1 MKSMRSNLA
10 KYVCLCLSVLLL
22 LACLPL
28 QALAAEGKVVR
39 VGWYDEG
46 GYNITGPNGERSGY
60 GYEYQQTVAAYTG
73 WRYEYV
79 KGTSMEL
86 LEKLQRGE
94 IDMLNCISYTPE
106 RAQHVLF
113 SSMPMGREKYY
124 LYADIDKTGIS
135 PSNLRSLEGKGVS
148 MMASSMV
155 ETAFSDW
162 EKQQGLHTRHMLA
175 GSMEERRRL
184 VAQGAAEAV
193 VATEFAPLRQ
203 EGLSAVM
210 PVGGSDIYF
219 AISKSRPDLKA
230 ELDEAMRRIRQDKPF
245 YAEYLYKTYMP
256 TPAVPVL
263 SKDEQ
268 AWLAQHG
275 KIRIGC
281 LKGERAF
288 FSYEEDGSYKGVI
301 ADYILYASSCFAEQR
316 LDFAVQG
323 FDTQGEMI
331 QALKDGKIDMIFHFN
346 ENYYFAEQNG
356 FVLSNRIMSL
366 AIPIVTAQKQ
376 FNENAANIL
385 AVDKNNYLVKAY
397 AAHNYPQ
404 WKIVEYASRE
414 EVEQAVRKGQADCFF
429 AKYNTLTDY
438 ADDKLLHALF
448 LSKPGKVAFA
458 VQRGDIA
465 LLSVLNKTLRAMPPN
480 TMSGNLSM
488 YDKPLR
494 DITLKDFI
502 KQNML
507 LLVAVLVLIIG
518 IVLTLLYK
526 ERKAARETASL
537 NARLQESQQQLKQA
551 LEQAESASEAKTNF
565 LSNMSHDIRTPMN
578 ALLGYTK
585 MLKPKIKDEE
595 LLGYVDKMEKSGN
608 LLLSIINHVLDMA
621 RIESGRMEVN
631 EVYTRV
637 GIDIE
642 ELISVFSV
650 EAKKKNIRLLTSV
663 QVEHGHIMADIT
675 KIREIFSN
683 LISNAIKYTPEGGT
697 VEFNTREL
705 PCSRPG
711 YMRIQSE
718 IADNGMGMSKEYL
731 PTLFDAFSRERNT
744 TVGKISGTGLGMPIV
759 KNLVEMQGGTI
770 EVESELGKGSRF
782 IVTLEHPIA
791 DEALYKQQE
800 QEAKSAQSAELLK
813 GKRILL
819 AEDNDLNAEIA
830 LFILQ
835 NMGLEVERVEDGAQC
850 VSTLEQQPAGTYDL
864 IFMDVQMPKM
874 DGYTATQAIRALD
887 DKEKAAIPIVAMTA
901 NAFAEDRE
909 RALAAGMNGHIA
921 KPIDVK
927 KLEQVLVKLLGE
939 TAQS

>member
-1 MKSMRSNLA
+1 MMRMRRFLA
-10 KYVCLCLSVLLL
+10 GYVCFFLSVFLLL
-22 LACLPL
+22 VCLPL
-28 QALAAEGKVVR
+28 QALATESKVVR
-39 VGWYDEG
+39 VGWYDG
-46 GYNITGPNGERSGY
+46 GYNITGPSGERSGY
-60 GYEYQQTVAAYTG
+60 GYDFQQTVAAYTG

-79 KGTSMEL
+79 KGSSVEL

-106 RAQHVLF
+106 RAQHMLF
-113 SSMPMGREKYY
+113 SSVPMGREKYY
-124 LYADIDKTGIS
+124 LYADIGKTGLS
-135 PSNLRSLEGKGVS
+135 PSKLYLLEGKGVS
-148 MMASSMV
+148 MIASSMM

-162 EKQQGLHTRHMLA
+162 EKQQGLHTQHMLA
-175 GSMEERRRL
+175 GSMEERIRL

-219 AISKSRPDLKA
+219 AISKSRPDIKA
-230 ELDEAMRRIRQDKPF
+230 ELDEAMRRIEQDKPF
-245 YAEYLYKTYMP
+245 YAESLYKHYMP
-256 TPAVPVL
+256 TTAVPVL
-263 SKDEQ
+263 STDEQ

-275 KIRIGC
+275 KIRIGV
-281 LKGERAF
+281 LQGDSGF
-288 FSYEEDGSYKGVI
+288 FSYEEDGSHKGVI
-301 ADYILYASSCFAEQR
+301 ADYILYASSCFEEQR

-331 QALKDGKIDMIFHFN
+331 QALQDGKIDMIFHFS
-346 ENYYFAEQNG
+346 ENHYLAEQNG
-356 FVLSNRIMSL
+356 FVLSNRIMSIT
-366 AIPIVTAQKQ
+366 IPVITAQKQ

-385 AVDKNNYLVKAY
+385 AVAKNNYLAKAY

-404 WKIVEYASRE
+404 WKLVEYTSRADA
-414 EVEQAVRKGQADCFF
+414 EQAVRSGQADCFF
-429 AKYNTLTDY
+429 AKYSTLTDY
-438 ADDKLLHALF
+438 ADDKLLHAVF
-448 LSKPGKVAFA
+448 LSKPGDVAFA
-458 VQRGDIA
+458 VNRGDTV
-465 LLSVLNKTLRAMPPN
+465 LLSVLNKTLRAMPGN
-480 TMSGNLSM
+480 AMAGNLSM
-488 YDKPLR
+488 YDKPVQKV
-494 DITLKDFI
+494 TLKDFI

-507 LLVAVLVLIIG
+507 TLIAFLVLIIG
-518 IVLTLLYK
+518 LMLTLLHK
-526 ERKAARETASL
+526 ERKAAQETACL
-537 NARLQESQQQLKQA
+537 NARLKESQEQLKQA

-578 ALLGYTK
+578 ALLGYTM
-585 MLKPKIKDEE
+585 MLKPKIKDEQ
-595 LLGYVDKMEKSGN
+595 LLGYVEKMERSGK

-642 ELISVFSV
+642 EVISVFSL

-663 QVEHGHIMADIT
+663 QVEHGHIMADLT

-683 LISNAIKYTPEGGT
+683 LLSNAIKYTPEGGT
-697 VEFNTREL
+697 VELNVREL

-711 YMRIQSE
+711 YMRIQTE
-718 IADNGMGMSKEYL
+718 IADNGIGMSKEYL
-731 PTLFDAFSRERNT
+731 PTLFDAFTRERNT
-744 TVGKISGTGLGMPIV
+744 TVGKISGTGLGMAIV
-759 KNLVEMQGGTI
+759 KKLVDMQGGTI
-770 EVESELGKGSRF
+770 EVQSELGKGSRF

-791 DEALYKQQE
+791 DEALYKPQE
-800 QEAKSAQSAELLK
+800 QEAKSAQGAELLK

-819 AEDNDLNAEIA
+819 AEDNYLNAEIA

-850 VSTLEQQPAGTYDL
+850 VSRLEQQPAGTYDL

-874 DGYTATQAIRALD
+874 DGYEATQAIRALD

-939 TAQS
+939 TKEK

>member
-10 KYVCLCLSVLLL
+10 KYVCFFLSVFLLL
-22 LACLPL
+22 VCLPL
-28 QALAAEGKVVR
+28 QALATEGKVVR

-79 KGTSMEL
+79 KGNSMEL

-94 IDMLNCISYTPE
+94 LDMLNCISYTPE

-124 LYADIDKTGIS
+124 LYADIDNTGIS

-193 VATEFAPLRQ
+193 VATELLPMKQ
-203 EGLSAVM
+203 EGLSAVT

-219 AISKSRPDLKA
+219 AINKNRPDLKA
-230 ELDEAMRRIRQDKPF
+230 ELDEAMRRMQQDRPF
-245 YAEYLYKTYMP
+245 YPEELYKQYM
-256 TPAVPVL
+256 TVAAVPVL
-263 SKDEQ
+263 STDEQ

-275 KIRIGC
+275 KIRIGFVN
-281 LKGERAF
+281 GERGF
-288 FSYEEDGSYKGVI
+288 FSYEEEGTSTGVI
-301 ADYILYASSCFAEQR
+301 ADYIRYASGCFEKR
-316 LDFAVQG
+316 KLDFSVQG
-323 FDTQGEMI
+323 FATQEEMM
-331 QALKDGKIDMIFHFN
+331 QALKDGKIDMIFHFYN
-346 ENYYFAEQNG
+346 NPYFAEEHG
-356 FVLSNRIMSL
+356 FMLSNKVMS
-366 AIPIVTAQKQ
+366 ISMPVITSRKN
-376 FNENAANIL
+376 FNEANANVVAL
-385 AVDKNNYLVKAY
+385 CRDNNFAKAY
-397 AAHNYPQ
+397 VSYHYPH
-404 WKIVEYASRE
+404 WKIKEYATRE
-414 EVEQAVRKGQADCFF
+414 EVEQALRKGEADCFF
-429 AKYNTLTDY
+429 AKYSMLTDY
-438 ADDKLLHALF
+438 ADDKLLHAVF
-448 LSKPGKVAFA
+448 LSKPGNVAFA
-458 VQRGDIA
+458 VNRNDTV
-465 LLSVLNKTLRAMPPN
+465 LLSVLNKTLRAMPASV
-480 TMSGNLSM
+480 MSGNLSL
-488 YDKPLR
+488 YDKPVQEV
-494 DITLKDFI
+494 TLKDFI

-507 LLVAVLVLIIG
+507 TLIAFLVLIIG
-518 IVLTLLYK
+518 LMLTLLYK
-526 ERKAARETASL
+526 ERKSAQEALALT
-537 NARLQESQQQLKQA
+537 ARLRESQERLKQA

-631 EVYTRV
+631 EVYSRV

-663 QVEHGHIMADIT
+663 QVEHGHIMTDIT

-683 LISNAIKYTPEGGT
+683 LLSNAIKYTPEGGT
-697 VEFNTREL
+697 VELNTREL

-711 YMRIQSE
+711 YMRIQTE
-718 IADNGMGMSKEYL
+718 VADNGMGMSKEYL

-744 TVGKISGTGLGMPIV
+744 TFGKISGTGLGMAIV
-759 KNLVEMQGGTI
+759 KKLVEMQGGTI
-770 EVESELGKGSRF
+770 EVESDLGKGSRF
-782 IVTLEHPIA
+782 IVTFEHPIA
-791 DEALYKQQE
+791 DEAHYKQQE
-800 QEAKSAQSAELLK
+800 QKDTSAQGAELIK

-830 LFILQ
+830 LFILR

-874 DGYTATQAIRALD
+874 DGYTATQNIRALD
-887 DKEKAAIPIVAMTA
+887 EKEKAAIPIVAMTA

>member
-39 VGWYDEG
+39 VGWYEG
-46 GYNITGPNGERSGY
+46 GYNITGPDGERSGY
-60 GYEYQQTVAAYTG
+60 GYDFQQTVAAYTG

-79 KGTSMEL
+79 KGSSMEL

-94 IDMLNCISYTPE
+94 LDMLNCISYTPE

-124 LYADIDKTGIS
+124 LYADIDKTGLS
-135 PSNLRSLEGKGVS
+135 PSKLYLLEGKSVS
-148 MMASSMV
+148 MMANSMM
-155 ETAFSDW
+155 ETAFSNW
-162 EKQQGLHTRHMLA
+162 EKQQGLHTKHVFA
-175 GSMEERRRL
+175 SSIEERMRL

-193 VATEFAPLRQ
+193 VATELLPMKQ
-203 EGLSAVM
+203 EGLSAVT

-219 AISKSRPDLKA
+219 AINKNRPDLKA
-230 ELDEAMRRIRQDKPF
+230 ELDEAMRRIEQDKPF
-245 YAEYLYKTYMP
+245 YAEKLYKQYM
-256 TPAVPVL
+256 TTAVVPVL

-275 KIRIGC
+275 KIRIGV
-281 LKGERAF
+281 LKGDSGF
-288 FSYEEDGSYKGVI
+288 FSYEEDGSHKGAI
-301 ADYILYASSCFAEQR
+301 ADYIRYASSCFEKQR

-323 FDTQGEMI
+323 FDTQPEML

-346 ENYYFAEQNG
+346 ENHYLAEQNG
-356 FVLSNRIMSL
+356 FVLSNRIMSIT
-366 AIPIVTAQKQ
+366 IPVITTHKQ

-385 AVDKNNYLVKAY
+385 AVYNDNYLAKAY

-404 WKIVEYASRE
+404 WKIVEYATRAE
-414 EVEQAVRKGQADCFF
+414 AEQALRKGQADCFF
-429 AKYNTLTDY
+429 AKYSVLTDY
-438 ADDKLLHALF
+438 ADDKLLHGVF
-448 LSKPGKVAFA
+448 LSKPGNVAFA
-458 VQRGDIA
+458 VNRSGTV
-465 LLSVLNKTLRAMPPN
+465 LLSVLNKTLRAMPVSV
-480 TMSGNLSM
+480 MAGNLSM
-488 YDKPLR
+488 YDKPVHKV
-494 DITLKDFI
+494 TLKDFI

-507 LLVAVLVLIIG
+507 TLIAFLVLIIG
-518 IVLTLLYK
+518 LMLTLLHK
-526 ERKAARETASL
+526 ERKSAREAVALTEKL
-537 NARLQESQQQLKQA
+537 KESQEQLKQA

-631 EVYTRV
+631 EVYSRV
-637 GIDIE
+637 GVDIE

-650 EAKKKNIRLLTSV
+650 EAKKKHIRLLTSE

-711 YMRIQSE
+711 YMRIQTE

-744 TVGKISGTGLGMPIV
+744 TVGKISGTGLGMAIV
-759 KNLVEMQGGTI
+759 KKLVDMQGGTI

-782 IVTLEHPIA
+782 IVTFEHPIA
-791 DEALYKQQE
+791 DEALYKQEE
-800 QEAKSAQSAELLK
+800 QKDTSAQGAELIK

-830 LFILQ
+830 LFILR

-874 DGYTATQAIRALD
+874 DGYTATQNIRALD

-939 TAQS
+939 TKEK

>member
-1 MKSMRSNLA
+1 MKSMRSNFA
-10 KYVCLCLSVLLL
+10 KYVCLCLSVFLLL
-22 LACLPL
+22 VCLPL

-39 VGWYDEG
+39 VGWYEG
-46 GYNITGPNGERSGY
+46 GYNITGPSGERSGY
-60 GYEYQQTVAAYTG
+60 GYDFQQTVAAYTG

-79 KGTSMEL
+79 KGSSVEL

-94 IDMLNCISYTPE
+94 LDMLNCISYTPE
-106 RAQHVLF
+106 RAQHMLF
-113 SSMPMGREKYY
+113 SSVPMGREKYY
-124 LYADIDKTGIS
+124 LYADIDKTGLS
-135 PSNLRSLEGKGVS
+135 PSKLYLLEGKGVS
-148 MMASSMV
+148 MIASSMM
-155 ETAFSDW
+155 ETAFSNW
-162 EKQQGLHTRHMLA
+162 EKQQGLHTQHMLA

-203 EGLSAVM
+203 EGMSAVM

-219 AISKSRPDLKA
+219 VISKSRPDLKA
-230 ELDEAMRRIRQDKPF
+230 ELDEAMRRIEQDKPF
-245 YAEYLYKTYMP
+245 FAEYLYKSYMP
-256 TPAVPVL
+256 TTAVPVL
-263 SKDEQ
+263 SKDER

-288 FSYEEDGSYKGVI
+288 FSYEEDGSHKGVI
-301 ADYILYASSCFAEQR
+301 ADYILYASSCFAERR

-366 AIPIVTAQKQ
+366 TIPIVTAQKQ

-385 AVDKNNYLVKAY
+385 AVAKDNYLVKAY

-404 WKIVEYASRE
+404 WKLVEYASRE
-414 EVEQAVRKGQADCFF
+414 EVEQAVRQGQADCFF
-429 AKYNTLTDY
+429 VKYNTLTDY

-448 LSKPGKVAFA
+448 LGKPGNVAFA
-458 VQRGDIA
+458 VRRGDIA

-518 IVLTLLYK
+518 IVLRLLYK
-526 ERKAARETASL
+526 ERKAVRETASL
-537 NARLQESQQQLKQA
+537 NARLLESQQQLKQA
-551 LEQAESASEAKTNF
+551 LEQAESSSEAKTNF

-578 ALLGYTK
+578 ALMGYTM
-585 MLKPKIKDEE
+585 MLKPRIKDEQ
-595 LLGYVDKMEKSGN
+595 LLGYVEKMESSGK

-631 EVYTRV
+631 DVYTRV

-642 ELISVFSV
+642 ELISVFSL

-663 QVEHGHIMADIT
+663 QVEHGHIMADLT
-675 KIREIFSN
+675 KIKEIFSN
-683 LISNAIKYTPEGGT
+683 LLSNAIKYTPEGGT
-697 VEFNTREL
+697 VQLNVREL

-711 YMRIQSE
+711 YACIQAE
-718 IADNGMGMSKEYL
+718 VADNGMGMSKEYL
-731 PTLFDAFSRERNT
+731 PTLFDAFTRERNT
-744 TVGKISGTGLGMPIV
+744 TVGKIGGTGLGMAIV
-759 KNLVEMQGGTI
+759 KKLVEMQGGTI
-770 EVESELGKGSRF
+770 EVESEPGKGSRF

-791 DEALYKQQE
+791 DEAHYKQEE
-800 QEAKSAQSAELLK
+800 QQAKSAQGAELLK

-850 VSTLEQQPAGTYDL
+850 VSRLEQQPSGTYDMIL
-864 IFMDVQMPKM
+864 MDVQMPKM
-874 DGYTATQAIRALD
+874 DGYEATQAIRALD

-927 KLEQVLVKLLGE
+927 KLERFLLQLLG
-939 TAQS
+939 

>member
-1 MKSMRSNLA
+1 MKSMRSNFA
-10 KYVCLCLSVLLL
+10 KYTCLCLSVLLL
-22 LACLPL
+22 LVCLPL
-28 QALAAEGKVVR
+28 QALSAEGKVVR
-39 VGWYDEG
+39 VGWYEG
-46 GYNITGPNGERSGY
+46 GYNLTGPNGERSGY
-60 GYEYQQTVAAYTG
+60 GYEFQQTVASYTG

-79 KGTSMEL
+79 KGSSMEL

-94 IDMLNCISYTPE
+94 IDMLNCISYSPE

-124 LYADIDKTGIS
+124 LYANIEKTGLS
-135 PSNLRSLEGKGVS
+135 LSKLYLLEGKRVGMIAGS
-148 MMASSMV
+148 MM
-155 ETAFSDW
+155 ETAFSNW
-162 EKQQGLHTRHMLA
+162 EKQQGLHTKHIYV
-175 GSMEERRRL
+175 GTVEERKSL
-184 VAQGAAEAV
+184 LAQGATDVV
-193 VATEFAPLRQ
+193 VATEVAALGK
-203 EGLSAVM
+203 EGLSAVT
-210 PVGGSDIYF
+210 PVGSSDIYF
-219 AISKSRPDLKA
+219 AINKNRPDLKA
-230 ELDEAMRRIRQDKPF
+230 ELDEAMRRIEQDKPF
-245 YAEYLYKTYMP
+245 YAESLYKHYM
-256 TPAVPVL
+256 TTTAVPVL
-263 SKDEQ
+263 STAEQ

-275 KIRIGC
+275 KIRIGV
-281 LKGERAF
+281 LQGDSGF
-288 FSYEEDGSYKGVI
+288 FSYEEDGSHKGVI
-301 ADYILYASSCFAEQR
+301 ADYILYASDCFAERR

-323 FDTQGEMI
+323 FDTQAEMI

-346 ENYYFAEQNG
+346 ENHYLAEQNG
-356 FVLSNRIMSL
+356 FVLSRRIMSII
-366 AIPIVTAQKQ
+366 IPVITAQKQ

-385 AVDKNNYLVKAY
+385 AVAENNYLAKAY
-397 AAHNYPQ
+397 AALNYPH
-404 WKIVEYASRE
+404 WKIVEYASRA
-414 EVEQAVRKGQADCFF
+414 EVEQAVRKGRADCFF

-438 ADDKLLHALF
+438 ADDKLLHAVF

-458 VQRGDIA
+458 VNRNDTV
-465 LLSVLNKTLRAMPPN
+465 LLSVLNKTLRAMPASV
-480 TMSGNLSM
+480 MSGNLSM
-488 YDKPLR
+488 YDKPLHN
-494 DITLKDFI
+494 ITLKAFI

-507 LLVAVLVLIIG
+507 TLLAFLVLIIG
-518 IVLTLLYK
+518 LMLTLLHK
-526 ERKAARETASL
+526 ERKSAQEAVALT
-537 NARLQESQQQLKQA
+537 ARLRESQEQLKQA
-551 LEQAESASEAKTNF
+551 LEQAESASVAKTNF

-578 ALLGYTK
+578 ALMGYTM

-595 LLGYVDKMEKSGN
+595 LLGYVAKMEQSGN

-650 EAKKKNIRLLTSV
+650 EAKKKHIRLLTSV

-683 LISNAIKYTPEGGT
+683 LLSNAIKYTPEGGT
-697 VEFNTREL
+697 VEFNVREL

-711 YMRIQSE
+711 YACLQAE
-718 IADNGMGMSKEYL
+718 VADNGMGMSKEYL
-731 PTLFDAFSRERNT
+731 PTLFDAFTRERNT
-744 TVGKISGTGLGMPIV
+744 TVGKIGGTGLGMAIV
-759 KNLVEMQGGTI
+759 KKLVEMQGGTI

-782 IVTLEHPIA
+782 IVTLEHPLA
-791 DEALYKQQE
+791 DEAYYKQQE
-800 QEAKSAQSAELLK
+800 QKDTSAQGAELLK

-830 LFILQ
+830 LFILR

-874 DGYTATQAIRALD
+874 DGYTATQNIRALD

>member
-1 MKSMRSNLA
+1 MMRMRKFLA
-10 KYVCLCLSVLLL
+10 GYACCFLSVFLLL
-22 LACLPL
+22 VCLPL
-28 QALAAEGKVVR
+28 QAVAAESKVVR
-39 VGWYDEG
+39 VGWYDG
-46 GYNITGPNGERSGY
+46 GYNITGPSGERSGY
-60 GYEYQQTVAAYTG
+60 GYDFQQTVAAYTG

-79 KGTSMEL
+79 KGSSVEL

-106 RAQHVLF
+106 RAQHMLF
-113 SSMPMGREKYY
+113 SSVPMGREKYY
-124 LYADIDKTGIS
+124 LYADIGKTGLS
-135 PSNLRSLEGKGVS
+135 PSKLYLLEGKGVS
-148 MMASSMV
+148 MIASSMM

-162 EKQQGLHTRHMLA
+162 EKQQGLHTQHMLA
-175 GSMEERRRL
+175 GSMEERIRL

-230 ELDEAMRRIRQDKPF
+230 ELDEAMRRIEQDKPF
-245 YAEYLYKTYMP
+245 YAESLYKHYMP
-256 TPAVPVL
+256 TTAVPVL

-281 LKGERAF
+281 MKGDRGF
-288 FSYEEDGSYKGVI
+288 FSYEEDGSHNGVI
-301 ADYILYASSCFAEQR
+301 ADYILYASGCFEEQR

-331 QALKDGKIDMIFHFN
+331 RALQDGKIDMIFHFS
-346 ENYYFAEQNG
+346 ENHYLAEQNG
-356 FVLSNRIMSL
+356 FVLSNRIMSIT
-366 AIPIVTAQKQ
+366 IPVITAQKQ

-385 AVDKNNYLVKAY
+385 AVAKNNYLAKAY

-404 WKIVEYASRE
+404 WKLVEYASRADA
-414 EVEQAVRKGQADCFF
+414 EQAVRSGQADCFF
-429 AKYNTLTDY
+429 AKYSTLTDY
-438 ADDKLLHALF
+438 ADDKLLHAVF
-448 LSKPGKVAFA
+448 LSKPGDVAFA
-458 VQRGDIA
+458 VNRGDTV
-465 LLSVLNKTLRAMPPN
+465 LLSVLNKTLRAMP
-480 TMSGNLSM
+480 GNAMAGNMSM
-488 YDKPLR
+488 YDKPLQ
-494 DITLKDFI
+494 DIMLKDFI
-502 KQNML
+502 KQHML

-518 IVLTLLYK
+518 IMLRLLYK

-537 NARLQESQQQLKQA
+537 NERLQESQKQLKEA
-551 LEQAESASEAKTNF
+551 LERAESASEAKTNF

-578 ALLGYTK
+578 ALLGYTM
-585 MLKPKIKDEE
+585 MLKPKIKDEQ
-595 LLGYVDKMEKSGN
+595 LLGYVEKMERSGK

-621 RIESGRMEVN
+621 RIESGRMEVT

-642 ELISVFSV
+642 ELISVFSL

-683 LISNAIKYTPEGGT
+683 LLSNAIKYTPEGGT
-697 VEFNTREL
+697 VQLKVREL

-711 YMRIQSE
+711 YACIQAE
-718 IADNGMGMSKEYL
+718 IADNGIGMSKEYL
-731 PTLFDAFSRERNT
+731 PKLFEAFTRERNT
-744 TVGKISGTGLGMPIV
+744 TVAKISGTGLGMPIV

-770 EVESELGKGSRF
+770 EVESEPGKGSRF

-791 DEALYKQQE
+791 DEALYKPQE
-800 QEAKSAQSAELLK
+800 QEAKSAQGAELLK

-850 VSTLEQQPAGTYDL
+850 VSRLEQQPAGTYDL

-874 DGYTATQAIRALD
+874 DGYEATQAIRALD

-927 KLEQVLVKLLGE
+927 KLERVLLQLLG
-939 TAQS
+939 

>member
-1 MKSMRSNLA
+1 MKSMRSNFA
-10 KYVCLCLSVLLL
+10 KYACFFLSVFLLVV
-22 LACLPL
+22 CLPL

-39 VGWYDEG
+39 VGWYEG
-46 GYNITGPNGERSGY
+46 GYNITGPSGERSGY
-60 GYEYQQTVAAYTG
+60 GYDFQQTVAAYTG

-79 KGTSMEL
+79 KGSSVEL
-86 LEKLQRGE
+86 LEKLKRGE

-106 RAQHVLF
+106 RAQHMLF
-113 SSMPMGREKYY
+113 SSVPMGREKYY
-124 LYADIDKTGIS
+124 LYADIEKTGIS
-135 PSNLRSLEGKGVS
+135 PSKLYLLEGKGVS
-148 MMASSMV
+148 MIASSMM
-155 ETAFSDW
+155 ETAFSNW
-162 EKQQGLHTRHMLA
+162 EKQQGLHTQHLLA
-175 GSMEERRRL
+175 SSMKERIRL

-193 VATEFAPLRQ
+193 VATELLPMKQ
-203 EGLSAVM
+203 EGLSAVT

-219 AISKSRPDLKA
+219 AINKNRPDLKA
-230 ELDEAMRRIRQDKPF
+230 ELDEAMRRIEQDKPF
-245 YAEYLYKTYMP
+245 YAEKLYKQYM
-256 TPAVPVL
+256 TTAVVPVL
-263 SKDEQ
+263 STAEQ

-275 KIRIGC
+275 KIRIGV
-281 LKGERAF
+281 LKGDNGF
-288 FSYEEDGSYKGVI
+288 FSYEEDGSHKGVI
-301 ADYILYASSCFAEQR
+301 ADYIRYASSCFEEQR

-323 FDTQGEMI
+323 FDTQPEMI

-346 ENYYFAEQNG
+346 ENHYLAEQNG
-356 FVLSNRIMSL
+356 FVLSRRIMSII
-366 AIPIVTAQKQ
+366 IPVITAQKH
-376 FNENAANIL
+376 FNENAANVI
-385 AVDKNNYLVKAY
+385 AVAENNYLAKAY
-397 AAHNYPQ
+397 TAYNYPH
-404 WKIVEYASRE
+404 WKIVEYPSRAE
-414 EVEQAVRKGQADCFF
+414 AEQAVRKGRADCFF
-429 AKYNTLTDY
+429 AKYSVLTDY
-438 ADDKLLHALF
+438 ADDKLLHGVF
-448 LSKPGKVAFA
+448 LSKPGNVVFA
-458 VQRGDIA
+458 VNRNDTV
-465 LLSVLNKTLRAMPPN
+465 LLSVLNKTLRALPANAM
-480 TMSGNLSM
+480 TGNLSL
-488 YDKPLR
+488 YDKPVHKV
-494 DITLKDFI
+494 TLKDFI

-507 LLVAVLVLIIG
+507 TLIAFLVLIIG
-518 IVLTLLYK
+518 LMLTLLHK
-526 ERKAARETASL
+526 ERKAAREAVALT
-537 NARLQESQQQLKQA
+537 ARLKESQEQLKQA

-578 ALLGYTK
+578 ALMGYTM

-595 LLGYVDKMEKSGN
+595 LLGYVERMEQSGN

-744 TVGKISGTGLGMPIV
+744 TVGKISGTGLGMAIV
-759 KNLVEMQGGTI
+759 KKLVEMQGGTI

-782 IVTLEHPIA
+782 IVTFEHPIA
-791 DEALYKQQE
+791 DEAYYKQEE
-800 QEAKSAQSAELLK
+800 QEAKSAQGAELIK

-830 LFILQ
+830 LFILR

-874 DGYTATQAIRALD
+874 DGYTAAQNIRALD

-939 TAQS
+939 TKEK

>member
-39 VGWYDEG
+39 VGWYEG
-46 GYNITGPNGERSGY
+46 GYNITGPSGERSGY
-60 GYEYQQTVAAYTG
+60 GYDFQQTVAAYTG

-79 KGTSMEL
+79 KGSSMEL

-94 IDMLNCISYTPE
+94 LDMLNCISYTPE
-106 RAQHVLF
+106 RAQHMLF
-113 SSMPMGREKYY
+113 SAMPMGREKYY
-124 LYADIDKTGIS
+124 LYADMNKTGLS
-135 PSNLRSLEGKGVS
+135 PSKLYLLEGKGVG
-148 MMASSMV
+148 MMASSMM
-155 ETAFSDW
+155 ETAFSNW
-162 EKQQGLHTRHMLA
+162 EKQQGLHTRHMLG
-175 GSMEERRRL
+175 GSMEERKRL

-193 VATEFAPLRQ
+193 VATELLPMKQ
-203 EGLSAVM
+203 EGLSAVT

-219 AISKSRPDLKA
+219 AINKNRPDLKA
-230 ELDEAMRRIRQDKPF
+230 ELDEAMRRIEQDKPF
-245 YAEYLYKTYMP
+245 YAESLYKHYLT
-256 TPAVPVL
+256 TAVVPVL

-275 KIRIGC
+275 KIRIGV
-281 LKGERAF
+281 LQGDSGF
-288 FSYEEDGSYKGVI
+288 FSYEEDGSHKGVI
-301 ADYILYASSCFAEQR
+301 ADYILHASGCFKEQQ
-316 LDFAVQG
+316 LDFAVQS
-323 FDTQGEMI
+323 FATQGEMN

-346 ENYYFAEQNG
+346 ENHYLAEENG
-356 FVLSNRIMSL
+356 FVLSNRIMSIT
-366 AIPIVTAQKQ
+366 IPVVTAQKQ

-385 AVDKNNYLVKAY
+385 AVTKNNYFAKAY

-404 WKIVEYASRE
+404 WKIVEYASGA
-414 EVEQAVRKGQADCFF
+414 EVEQAVRNGQADCFL
-429 AKYNTLTDY
+429 AKYSTLTDY
-438 ADDKLLHALF
+438 AYDEKLHGVF
-448 LSKPGKVAFA
+448 LTKPWNVAFA
-458 VQRGDIA
+458 VKRGNLV
-465 LLSVLNKTLRAMPPN
+465 LLSVLNKTLRAMPAN
-480 TMSGNLSM
+480 VLAGSLSM

-507 LLVAVLVLIIG
+507 VLVAFLVLIIALM
-518 IVLTLLYK
+518 LTLLHK
-526 ERKAARETASL
+526 ERKSAREAVALT
-537 NARLQESQQQLKQA
+537 ARLKESLLQLKQA
-551 LEQAESASEAKTNF
+551 LQQAERASEAKTNF

-578 ALLGYTK
+578 ALMGYTM

-595 LLGYVDKMEKSGN
+595 LLGYVDKMEMSGK

-642 ELISVFSV
+642 EVISVFSL
-650 EAKKKNIRLLTSV
+650 EAKKKHIRLLTSV
-663 QVEHGHIMADIT
+663 QVEHGHIMADLT
-675 KIREIFSN
+675 KIKEIFSN
-683 LISNAIKYTPEGGT
+683 LLSNAIKYTPEGGT
-697 VEFNTREL
+697 VQLNVREL
-705 PCSRPG
+705 PCSRTG
-711 YMRIQSE
+711 YACIQTE
-718 IADNGMGMSKEYL
+718 IVDNGIGMSKEYL
-731 PTLFDAFSRERNT
+731 PKPFEAFTRERNT
-744 TVGKISGTGLGMPIV
+744 TVAKISGTGLGMPIV
-759 KNLVEMQGGTI
+759 KNLVEMMGGTI
-770 EVESELGKGSRF
+770 EVESEPGKGSRF

-791 DEALYKQQE
+791 DEAHYKPQE
-800 QEAKSAQSAELLK
+800 QEAKSAQGAELLK

-850 VSTLEQQPAGTYDL
+850 VSRLKEQPAGTYDL

-874 DGYTATQAIRALD
+874 DGYTATQTIRALD

-927 KLEQVLVKLLGE
+927 KLERVLLQLLG
-939 TAQS
+939 

>member
-1 MKSMRSNLA
+1 MKSMRGNLA

-22 LACLPL
+22 LVCLPL

-39 VGWYDEG
+39 VGWYEG
-46 GYNITGPNGERSGY
+46 GYNITGPDGERSGY
-60 GYEYQQTVAAYTG
+60 GYDFQQTVAAYTG

-79 KGTSMEL
+79 KGTSIEL
-86 LEKLQRGE
+86 LEKLKRGE

-106 RAQHVLF
+106 RAQQVLF
-113 SSMPMGREKYY
+113 SARPMGREQYY
-124 LYADIDKTGIS
+124 LYADMDKTGIS

-162 EKQQGLHTRHMLA
+162 EKQQGLHTQHMLA
-175 GSMEERRRL
+175 GSMEERIRL

-193 VATEFAPLRQ
+193 VATELAPLRQ
-203 EGLSAVM
+203 EGLSAVT

-219 AISKSRPDLKA
+219 AINKNRPDLKA
-230 ELDEAMRRIRQDKPF
+230 ELDEAMRRIEQDKPF
-245 YAEYLYKTYMP
+245 YAEKLYKQYM
-256 TPAVPVL
+256 TTTVVPVL

-275 KIRIGC
+275 KIRIGV
-281 LKGERAF
+281 LKGDNGF
-288 FSYEEDGSYKGVI
+288 FSYEDDGSHKGAI

-323 FDTQGEMI
+323 FDTQSEML

-346 ENYYFAEQNG
+346 ENHYLAEQNG
-356 FVLSNRIMSL
+356 FVLSNRIMKIT
-366 AIPIVTAQKQ
+366 IPVITGQKQ

-385 AVDKNNYLVKAY
+385 AVDKDNYLAKAY

-404 WKIVEYASRE
+404 WKLVEYASRADA
-414 EVEQAVRKGQADCFF
+414 EQALRKGQADCFF
-429 AKYNTLTDY
+429 AKYSMLTDY
-438 ADDKLLHALF
+438 ADDKLLHGVF
-448 LSKPGKVAFA
+448 LSKPGNVAFA
-458 VQRGDIA
+458 VNRSDTV
-465 LLSVLNKTLRAMPPN
+465 LLSVLNKTLRAMPASV
-480 TMSGNLSM
+480 MAGNLSM
-488 YDKPLR
+488 YDKPVQKV
-494 DITLKDFI
+494 TLKDFF

-507 LLVAVLVLIIG
+507 TLIAFLVLIIG
-518 IVLTLLYK
+518 LMLTLLHK
-526 ERKAARETASL
+526 ERKAAREAVALT
-537 NARLQESQQQLKQA
+537 ARLRESQEQLKQA
-551 LEQAESASEAKTNF
+551 LQQAESASVAKTNF

-578 ALLGYTK
+578 ALMGYTM
-585 MLKPKIKDEE
+585 MLKPRLKDEQ
-595 LLGYVDKMEKSGN
+595 LLGYVERMEQSGN

-631 EVYTRV
+631 EVYSRV

-663 QVEHGHIMADIT
+663 QVEHGHIMCDIT

-697 VEFNTREL
+697 VELNTREL
-705 PCSRPG
+705 PCSRLG
-711 YMRIQSE
+711 YMRIQTE
-718 IADNGMGMSKEYL
+718 VADNGMGMSKEYL

-744 TVGKISGTGLGMPIV
+744 TVGKISGKGLGMAIV
-759 KNLVEMQGGTI
+759 KKLVEMQGGTI

-782 IVTLEHPIA
+782 IVTFEHPIA
-791 DEALYKQQE
+791 DEAHYKQQE
-800 QEAKSAQSAELLK
+800 QKDTSAQGAELIK

-830 LFILQ
+830 LFILR

-874 DGYTATQAIRALD
+874 DGYTATQNIRALD

-927 KLEQVLVKLLGE
+927 KLEQALVKLLGE
-939 TAQS
+939 TKEK

>member
-1 MKSMRSNLA
+1 MKSMRSNFA
-10 KYVCLCLSVLLL
+10 KYVCLCLGVLLL
-22 LACLPL
+22 LVCLPL

-39 VGWYDEG
+39 VGWYEG
-46 GYNITGPNGERSGY
+46 GYNITGPSGERSGY
-60 GYEYQQTVAAYTG
+60 GYDFQQTVAAYTG

-79 KGTSMEL
+79 KGSSVEL

-94 IDMLNCISYTPE
+94 LDMLNCISYTPE
-106 RAQHVLF
+106 RAQHMLF
-113 SSMPMGREKYY
+113 SSVPMGREKYY
-124 LYADIDKTGIS
+124 LYADIEKTGIS
-135 PSNLRSLEGKGVS
+135 PSKLYLLEGKGVS
-148 MMASSMV
+148 MIASSMM
-155 ETAFSDW
+155 ETAFSNW
-162 EKQQGLHTRHMLA
+162 EKQQGLHTQHLLA
-175 GSMEERRRL
+175 SSMKERQSL
-184 VAQGAAEAV
+184 VAQGKAVAV
-193 VATEFAPLRQ
+193 VATELLPMKQ
-203 EGLSAVM
+203 EGLSAVT

-219 AISKSRPDLKA
+219 AINKNRPDLKA
-230 ELDEAMRRIRQDKPF
+230 ELDEAMRRIEQDKPF
-245 YAEYLYKTYMP
+245 YAEKLYKQYM
-256 TPAVPVL
+256 TTAVVPVL

-275 KIRIGC
+275 KIRIGV
-281 LKGERAF
+281 LKGDSGF
-288 FSYEEDGSYKGVI
+288 FSYEEDGSHKGAI
-301 ADYILYASSCFAEQR
+301 ADYIRYASSCFEEQR

-323 FDTQGEMI
+323 FETQPEMI

-346 ENYYFAEQNG
+346 ENHYLAEQNG
-356 FVLSNRIMSL
+356 FVLSNRIMKIT
-366 AIPIVTAQKQ
+366 IPVITTQKQ

-385 AVDKNNYLVKAY
+385 AVPKDNYLAKAY
-397 AAHNYPQ
+397 TAHNYPQ
-404 WKIVEYASRE
+404 WKLVEYASRAE
-414 EVEQAVRKGQADCFF
+414 AEQALRKGQADCFF
-429 AKYNTLTDY
+429 AKYSMLTDY
-438 ADDKLLHALF
+438 ADDKLLHGVF
-448 LSKPGKVAFA
+448 LSKPGNVAFA
-458 VQRGDIA
+458 VNRNDTV
-465 LLSVLNKTLRAMPPN
+465 LLSVLNKTLRAMPASV
-480 TMSGNLSM
+480 MAGNLSM
-488 YDKPLR
+488 YDKPVQKV
-494 DITLKDFI
+494 TLKDFI

-507 LLVAVLVLIIG
+507 TLIAFLVLIIG
-518 IVLTLLYK
+518 LMLTLLHK
-526 ERKAARETASL
+526 ERKSAQEAVALT
-537 NARLQESQQQLKQA
+537 ARLKESQEQLKQA
-551 LEQAESASEAKTNF
+551 LQQAESASVAKTNF

-578 ALLGYTK
+578 ALMGYTM

-595 LLGYVDKMEKSGN
+595 LLGYVERMEQSGN

-744 TVGKISGTGLGMPIV
+744 TVGKISGTGLGMAIV
-759 KNLVEMQGGTI
+759 KKLVEMQGGTI

-782 IVTLEHPIA
+782 IVTFEHPIA
-791 DEALYKQQE
+791 DEAYYKQEE
-800 QEAKSAQSAELLK
+800 QEAKSAQGAELIK

-830 LFILQ
+830 LFILR

-850 VSTLEQQPAGTYDL
+850 VSRLEQQPAGTYDL

-874 DGYTATQAIRALD
+874 DGYTATQNIRALD

>member
-1 MKSMRSNLA
+1 MMRMRKFLA
-10 KYVCLCLSVLLL
+10 EYVCTFLSVFLLVV
-22 LACLPL
+22 CLPL

-39 VGWYDEG
+39 VGWYEG
-46 GYNITGPNGERSGY
+46 GYNITGPSGERSGY
-60 GYEYQQTVAAYTG
+60 GYDFQQTVAAYTG

-79 KGTSMEL
+79 KGSSVEL

-94 IDMLNCISYTPE
+94 LDMLNCISYTPE
-106 RAQHVLF
+106 RAQHMLF
-113 SSMPMGREKYY
+113 SSVPMGREKYY
-124 LYADIDKTGIS
+124 LYADIEKTGIS
-135 PSNLRSLEGKGVS
+135 PSKLYLLEGKGVS
-148 MMASSMV
+148 MIASSMM
-155 ETAFSDW
+155 ETAFSNW
-162 EKQQGLHTRHMLA
+162 EKQQGLHTQHLLA
-175 GSMEERRRL
+175 SSMKERQSL
-184 VAQGAAEAV
+184 VAQGKAVAV
-193 VATEFAPLRQ
+193 VATELLPMKQ
-203 EGLSAVM
+203 EGLSAVT

-219 AISKSRPDLKA
+219 AINKNRPDLKA
-230 ELDEAMRRIRQDKPF
+230 ELDEAMRRIEQDKPF
-245 YAEYLYKTYMP
+245 YAEKLYKQYM
-256 TPAVPVL
+256 TTAVVPVL

-275 KIRIGC
+275 KIRIGV
-281 LKGERAF
+281 LKGDSGF
-288 FSYEEDGSYKGVI
+288 FSYEEDGSHKGAI
-301 ADYILYASSCFAEQR
+301 ADYIRYASSCFEEQR

-323 FDTQGEMI
+323 FETQPEMI

-346 ENYYFAEQNG
+346 ENHYLAEQNG
-356 FVLSNRIMSL
+356 FVLSNRIMKIT
-366 AIPIVTAQKQ
+366 IPVITTQKQ

-385 AVDKNNYLVKAY
+385 AVPKDNYLAKAY
-397 AAHNYPQ
+397 TAHNYPQ
-404 WKIVEYASRE
+404 WKLVEYASRAE
-414 EVEQAVRKGQADCFF
+414 AEQALRKGQADCFF
-429 AKYNTLTDY
+429 AKYSMLTDY
-438 ADDKLLHALF
+438 ADDKLLHGVF
-448 LSKPGKVAFA
+448 LSKPGNVAFA
-458 VQRGDIA
+458 VNRNDTV
-465 LLSVLNKTLRAMPPN
+465 LLSVLNKTLRAMP
-480 TMSGNLSM
+480 TSVMAGNLSM
-488 YDKPLR
+488 YDKPVQKV
-494 DITLKDFI
+494 TLKEFI

-507 LLVAVLVLIIG
+507 TLIAFLVLIIG
-518 IVLTLLYK
+518 LMLTLLYK
-526 ERKAARETASL
+526 ERKSAREAVALTEKL
-537 NARLQESQQQLKQA
+537 KESQEQLKQA
-551 LEQAESASEAKTNF
+551 LQQAESASVAKTNF

-631 EVYTRV
+631 EVYSRV
-637 GIDIE
+637 GVDIE

-650 EAKKKNIRLLTSV
+650 EAKKKHIRLLTSE
-663 QVEHGHIMADIT
+663 QVEHRHIMADIT

-711 YMRIQSE
+711 YMRIQTE

-744 TVGKISGTGLGMPIV
+744 TVGKISGTGLGMAIV
-759 KNLVEMQGGTI
+759 KKLVDMQGGTI

-782 IVTLEHPIA
+782 IVTFEHPIA
-791 DEALYKQQE
+791 DESLYKQEE
-800 QEAKSAQSAELLK
+800 QKDTSAQGAELIK

-830 LFILQ
+830 LFILR

-874 DGYTATQAIRALD
+874 DGYTATQNIRALD

-939 TAQS
+939 TKEK

>member
-1 MKSMRSNLA
+1 MKSMRSNFA
-10 KYVCLCLSVLLL
+10 KYTCLCLSVLLL

-28 QALAAEGKVVR
+28 QALSAEGKVVR
-39 VGWYDEG
+39 VGWYEG
-46 GYNITGPNGERSGY
+46 GYNITGPSGERSGY
-60 GYEYQQTVAAYTG
+60 GYEFQQTVAGYTG

-86 LEKLQRGE
+86 LEKLKRGE

-106 RAQHVLF
+106 RAQQVLF
-113 SSMPMGREKYY
+113 SARPMGREQYY
-124 LYADIDKTGIS
+124 LYADMDKTGIS
-135 PSNLRSLEGKGVS
+135 PSKLYLLEGKRVG
-148 MMASSMV
+148 MMASSMM
-155 ETAFSDW
+155 ETAFSNW
-162 EKQQGLHTRHMLA
+162 EKQQGLHTKHVFASSL
-175 GSMEERRRL
+175 EERKRL

-193 VATEFAPLRQ
+193 VATELLPMKQ
-203 EGLSAVM
+203 EGLSAVT
-210 PVGGSDIYF
+210 PVVGSDIYF
-219 AISKSRPDLKA
+219 AINKNRPDLKA
-230 ELDEAMRRIRQDKPF
+230 ELDEAMRRIEQDRPF
-245 YAEYLYKTYMP
+245 YAEELYKQYM
-256 TPAVPVL
+256 TVAAVPVL

-275 KIRIGC
+275 KIRIGFVN
-281 LKGERAF
+281 GERGF
-288 FSYEEDGSYKGVI
+288 FSYEEEGTSTGVI
-301 ADYILYASSCFAEQR
+301 ADYIRYASGCFEKQR
-316 LDFAVQG
+316 LDFSVQG
-323 FDTQGEMI
+323 FATQEEMM
-331 QALKDGKIDMIFHFN
+331 QALRDGKIDMIFHFYN
-346 ENYYFAEQNG
+346 NPYFAEEHG
-356 FVLSNRIMSL
+356 FMLSNKVMS
-366 AIPIVTAQKQ
+366 ISMPVITSRKN
-376 FNENAANIL
+376 FNEANANVVAL
-385 AVDKNNYLVKAY
+385 CRDNNFAKAY
-397 AAHNYPQ
+397 VSYHYPH
-404 WKIVEYASRE
+404 WKIKEYATRE
-414 EVEQAVRKGQADCFF
+414 EVEQAVRKGEADCFF
-429 AKYNTLTDY
+429 IKYIDLNAF
-438 ADDKLLHALF
+438 ADDKQLYALF
-448 LSKPGKVAFA
+448 LAQPGHIAFA
-458 VQRGDIA
+458 VNGGNTT
-465 LLSVLNKTLRAMPPN
+465 LLSVLNKTLRAIP
-480 TMSGNLSM
+480 TARLTSNLSLYGESM
-488 YDKPLR
+488 SN
-494 DITLKDFI
+494 ITLKDFI

-507 LLVAVLVLIIG
+507 TLIAFLVLIIG
-518 IVLTLLYK
+518 LMLTLLHK
-526 ERKAARETASL
+526 ERKSAQETACL
-537 NARLQESQQQLKQA
+537 NEKLRESQEQLKQA
-551 LEQAESASEAKTNF
+551 LQQAESASVAKTNF

-578 ALLGYTK
+578 ALLGYTM

-595 LLGYVDKMEKSGN
+595 LLGYVDKMEKSGK

-642 ELISVFSV
+642 EVISVFSL

-663 QVEHGHIMADIT
+663 QVEHGHIMADLT

-683 LISNAIKYTPEGGT
+683 LLSNAIKYTPEGGT
-697 VEFNTREL
+697 VQLNVREL

-711 YMRIQSE
+711 YACIQAE
-718 IADNGMGMSKEYL
+718 IADNGIGMSKEYL
-731 PTLFDAFSRERNT
+731 PTLFDAFTRERNT

-791 DEALYKQQE
+791 DEAHYKPQE
-800 QEAKSAQSAELLK
+800 QEAKSAQGAELLK

-850 VSTLEQQPAGTYDL
+850 VSRLEQQPAGTYDL

-927 KLEQVLVKLLGE
+927 KLEQVLVKLLG
-939 TAQS
+939 

>member
-1 MKSMRSNLA
+1 MKSMRSNFA
-10 KYVCLCLSVLLL
+10 KYACLCLSVLLL

-28 QALAAEGKVVR
+28 QALSAEGKVVR
-39 VGWYDEG
+39 VGWYEG

-60 GYEYQQTVAAYTG
+60 GYDFQQTVAAYTG

-79 KGTSMEL
+79 KGSSVEL

-94 IDMLNCISYTPE
+94 LDMLNCMSYTPE

-124 LYADIDKTGIS
+124 LYADIEKTGIS
-135 PSNLRSLEGKGVS
+135 PSKLYLLEGKGVS
-148 MMASSMV
+148 MIASSMM
-155 ETAFSDW
+155 ETAFSNW
-162 EKQQGLHTRHMLA
+162 EKQQGLHTQHLLA
-175 GSMEERRRL
+175 SSMKERQSL
-184 VAQGAAEAV
+184 VAQGKAVAV
-193 VATEFAPLRQ
+193 VATELLPMKQ
-203 EGLSAVM
+203 EGLSAVT

-219 AISKSRPDLKA
+219 AINKNRPDLKA
-230 ELDEAMRRIRQDKPF
+230 ELDEAMRRIEQDKPF
-245 YAEYLYKTYMP
+245 YAEKLYKQYM
-256 TPAVPVL
+256 TTAVVPVL
-263 SKDEQ
+263 STAEQ

-275 KIRIGC
+275 KIRIGV
-281 LKGERAF
+281 LQGDSGF
-288 FSYEEDGSYKGVI
+288 FSYEEDGSLKGII
-301 ADYILYASSCFAEQR
+301 ADYILYASDCFAEQR

-323 FDTQGEMI
+323 FDTQSEML

-346 ENYYFAEQNG
+346 ENHYLAEQNG
-356 FVLSNRIMSL
+356 FVLSNRIMKIT
-366 AIPIVTAQKQ
+366 IPVITTQKQ

-385 AVDKNNYLVKAY
+385 AVPKDNYLAKAY
-397 AAHNYPQ
+397 TAHNYPQ
-404 WKIVEYASRE
+404 WKLVEYASRAE
-414 EVEQAVRKGQADCFF
+414 AEQALRKGQADCFF
-429 AKYNTLTDY
+429 AKYSMLTDY
-438 ADDKLLHALF
+438 ADDKLLHGVF
-448 LSKPGKVAFA
+448 LSKPGNVAFA
-458 VQRGDIA
+458 VNRNDTV
-465 LLSVLNKTLRAMPPN
+465 LLSVLNKTLRAMPASV
-480 TMSGNLSM
+480 MAGNLSM
-488 YDKPLR
+488 YDKPVHEV
-494 DITLKDFI
+494 TLKAFI

-507 LLVAVLVLIIG
+507 TLIAFLVLIIG
-518 IVLTLLYK
+518 LMLTLLHK
-526 ERKAARETASL
+526 ERKAAQETASL
-537 NARLQESQQQLKQA
+537 NARLQESQEQLKQA

-578 ALLGYTK
+578 ALMGYTM
-585 MLKPKIKDEE
+585 MLKPRLKDEQ
-595 LLGYVDKMEKSGN
+595 LLGYVEKMEQSGN

-637 GIDIE
+637 GHDVE

-663 QVEHGHIMADIT
+663 QVEHGHIMCDIT

-744 TVGKISGTGLGMPIV
+744 TVGKISGTGLGMAIV
-759 KNLVEMQGGTI
+759 KKLVEMQGGTI

-782 IVTLEHPIA
+782 IVTFEHPIA
-791 DEALYKQQE
+791 DEAYYKQEE
-800 QEAKSAQSAELLK
+800 QEAKSAQGAELIK

-830 LFILQ
+830 LFILR

-850 VSTLEQQPAGTYDL
+850 VSTLEQQPSGTYDL

-874 DGYTATQAIRALD
+874 DGYTATQNIRALD
-887 DKEKAAIPIVAMTA
+887 DKKKAAIPIVAMTA

-927 KLEQVLVKLLGE
+927 KLEQALVKLLGE
-939 TAQS
+939 TKE

>member
-1 MKSMRSNLA
+1 MKSMRSNFA
-10 KYVCLCLSVLLL
+10 KYVCLCLSVFLLL
-22 LACLPL
+22 VCLPL

-39 VGWYDEG
+39 VGWYEG
-46 GYNITGPNGERSGY
+46 GYNITGPGGERSGY
-60 GYEYQQTVAAYTG
+60 GYEFQQTVAAYTG

-79 KGTSMEL
+79 KGSSVEL

-94 IDMLNCISYTPE
+94 LDMLNCVSYTPE
-106 RAQHVLF
+106 RAQHMLF
-113 SSMPMGREKYY
+113 SSVPMGREKYY
-124 LYADIDKTGIS
+124 LYADIDKTGLS
-135 PSNLRSLEGKGVS
+135 PSKLHLLEGKGVS
-148 MMASSMV
+148 MMASSMM

-175 GSMEERRRL
+175 GSMEERIRL

-219 AISKSRPDLKA
+219 AINKNRPDLKD
-230 ELDEAMRRIRQDKPF
+230 ELDEAMRRIEQDKPF
-245 YAEYLYKTYMP
+245 YAESLYKQYM
-256 TPAVPVL
+256 TTTVVPVL
-263 SKDEQ
+263 SKEEQ

-275 KIRIGC
+275 KIRIGV
-281 LKGERAF
+281 LQGESSF
-288 FSYEEDGSYKGVI
+288 FSYEEDGSHAGVI
-301 ADYILYASSCFAEQR
+301 ADYILYASSCFEEQR
-316 LDFAVQG
+316 LDFAVQS
-323 FDTQGEMI
+323 FATQGEMI

-346 ENYYFAEQNG
+346 ENHYLAEQNG
-356 FVLSNRIMSL
+356 FVLSNRIMSIT
-366 AIPIVTAQKQ
+366 IPVITAQKQ

-385 AVDKNNYLVKAY
+385 AVAKNNYLAKAY

-404 WKIVEYASRE
+404 WKLVEYASRADA
-414 EVEQAVRKGQADCFF
+414 EQAVRSGQADCFF
-429 AKYNTLTDY
+429 AKYSTLTDY
-438 ADDKLLHALF
+438 ADDKLLHAVF
-448 LSKPGKVAFA
+448 LSKPGDVAFA
-458 VQRGDIA
+458 VNRGDTV
-465 LLSVLNKTLRAMPPN
+465 LLSVLNKTLRAMP
-480 TMSGNLSM
+480 GNAMAGNMSM
-488 YDKPLR
+488 YDKPLQ
-494 DITLKDFI
+494 DIMLKDFI
-502 KQNML
+502 KQHML

-518 IVLTLLYK
+518 IMLRLLYK

-537 NARLQESQQQLKQA
+537 NERLQESQKQLKEA
-551 LEQAESASEAKTNF
+551 LERAESASEAKTNF

-578 ALLGYTK
+578 ALMGYTM
-585 MLKPKIKDEE
+585 MLKPKIKDEQ
-595 LLGYVDKMEKSGN
+595 LLGYVEKMESSGK

-637 GIDIE
+637 GVDIE
-642 ELISVFSV
+642 ELISVFGV

-663 QVEHGHIMADIT
+663 QVEHGHIMCDIT

-697 VEFNTREL
+697 VELNIREL

-711 YMRIQSE
+711 YMRIQAE
-718 IADNGMGMSKEYL
+718 VADNGMGMSKEYL
-731 PTLFDAFSRERNT
+731 PTLFDAFTRERNT
-744 TVGKISGTGLGMPIV
+744 TVGKISGTGLGMAIV
-759 KNLVEMQGGTI
+759 KKLVDMMGGTI

-791 DEALYKQQE
+791 DEALYEQQE
-800 QEAKSAQSAELLK
+800 QEAKSAQGAELLK

-830 LFILQ
+830 LFILR

-850 VSTLEQQPAGTYDL
+850 VSRLKQQPAGTYDL

-874 DGYTATQAIRALD
+874 DGYTATQNIRALD

-939 TAQS
+939 MAQS

>member
-39 VGWYDEG
+39 VGWYEG

-60 GYEYQQTVAAYTG
+60 GYDFQQTVASYTG

-79 KGTSMEL
+79 KGSSMEL

-106 RAQHVLF
+106 RAQHMLF
-113 SSMPMGREKYY
+113 SAMPMGREKYY
-124 LYADIDKTGIS
+124 LYADMNKTGLS
-135 PSNLRSLEGKGVS
+135 PSKLYLLEGKGVG
-148 MMASSMV
+148 MMASSMM
-155 ETAFSDW
+155 ETAFSNW
-162 EKQQGLHTRHMLA
+162 EKQQGLHTRHMLG
-175 GSMEERRRL
+175 GSMEERKRL

-193 VATEFAPLRQ
+193 VATELLPMKQ
-203 EGLSAVM
+203 EGLSAVT

-219 AISKSRPDLKA
+219 AINKNRPDLKA
-230 ELDEAMRRIRQDKPF
+230 ELDEAMRRIEQDKPF
-245 YAEYLYKTYMP
+245 YAESLYKHYLT
-256 TPAVPVL
+256 TAVVPVL

-275 KIRIGC
+275 KIRIGV
-281 LKGERAF
+281 LQGDSGF
-288 FSYEEDGSYKGVI
+288 FSYEEDDSHKGVI
-301 ADYILYASSCFAEQR
+301 ADYIRYASSCFEGQR

-323 FDTQGEMI
+323 FATQPELL
-331 QALKDGKIDMIFHFN
+331 QALKDGKIDMIFHFT
-346 ENYYFAEQNG
+346 ENHYLAEQNG
-356 FVLSNRIMSL
+356 FSLSNRIM
-366 AIPIVTAQKQ
+366 AITIPVITAQKQ

-385 AVDKNNYLVKAY
+385 AVSKDNYLARAY

-404 WKIVEYASRE
+404 WKIVEYATRA
-414 EVEQAVRKGQADCFF
+414 EVEQALRKGQADCFF
-429 AKYNTLTDY
+429 AKYSMLTDY
-438 ADDKLLHALF
+438 ADDKLLRAVF
-448 LSKPGKVAFA
+448 LSKPGDVALA
-458 VQRGDIA
+458 VNRSDTV
-465 LLSVLNKTLRAMPPN
+465 LLSVLNKTLRAMPASV
-480 TMSGNLSM
+480 MAGNLSM
-488 YDKPLR
+488 YDKPVQKV
-494 DITLKDFI
+494 TLKDFI

-507 LLVAVLVLIIG
+507 TLIAFLVLIIG
-518 IVLTLLYK
+518 LMLTLLHK
-526 ERKAARETASL
+526 ERKAAQETACL
-537 NARLQESQQQLKQA
+537 NARLKESQEQLKQA

-578 ALLGYTK
+578 ALIGYTM
-585 MLKPKIKDEE
+585 MLKPKIKDEL
-595 LLGYVDKMEKSGN
+595 LLGYVEKMESSGK
-608 LLLSIINHVLDMA
+608 LLLSIINHVLDIA

-631 EVYTRV
+631 EVYTRIGV
-637 GIDIE
+637 DIE
-642 ELISVFSV
+642 EVISVFSL

-683 LISNAIKYTPEGGT
+683 LLSNAIKYTPEGGT
-697 VEFNTREL
+697 VELKVREL

-711 YMRIQSE
+711 YACIQVE
-718 IADNGMGMSKEYL
+718 IADNGIGMSKEYL
-731 PTLFDAFSRERNT
+731 PTLFDAFTRERNT

-759 KNLVEMQGGTI
+759 KHLVEMQGGTI
-770 EVESELGKGSRF
+770 EVESEPGKGSRF

-791 DEALYKQQE
+791 DEAHYKQEE
-800 QEAKSAQSAELLK
+800 QQAKSAQGVELLK
-813 GKRILL
+813 GKHILL

-874 DGYTATQAIRALD
+874 DGYTATQNIRALD

-927 KLEQVLVKLLGE
+927 KLEQVLVKLLG
-939 TAQS
+939 

>member
-1 MKSMRSNLA
+1 MKSMRSDLA

-28 QALAAEGKVVR
+28 QALSAEGKVVR
-39 VGWYDEG
+39 VGWYEG
-46 GYNITGPNGERSGY
+46 GYNITGPSGERSGY

-79 KGTSMEL
+79 KGTSIEL
-86 LEKLQRGE
+86 LDKLKRGE

-106 RAQHVLF
+106 RAQQVLF
-113 SSMPMGREKYY
+113 SARPMGREKYY
-124 LYADIDKTGIS
+124 LYADIDKTGLS
-135 PSNLRSLEGKGVS
+135 PSKLYLLEGKRVS
-148 MMASSMV
+148 MMAITMM

-162 EKQQGLHTRHMLA
+162 EKQQGLHTRHIRA
-175 GSMEERRRL
+175 GNMEESKRL

-193 VATEFAPLRQ
+193 VATELLPMKQ
-203 EGLSAVM
+203 EGLSAVT

-219 AISKSRPDLKA
+219 AINKNRPDLKV
-230 ELDEAMRRIRQDKPF
+230 ELDEAMRRIEQDKPF
-245 YAEYLYKTYMP
+245 YAEKLYKQYM
-256 TPAVPVL
+256 TTTVVPVL

-275 KIRIGC
+275 KIRIGV
-281 LKGERAF
+281 LKGDNGF
-288 FSYEEDGSYKGVI
+288 FSYEEDGSHKGVI
-301 ADYILYASSCFAEQR
+301 ADYIRYASSCFAEQR

-323 FDTQGEMI
+323 FDTQPEML

-346 ENYYFAEQNG
+346 ENHYLAEQNG
-356 FVLSNRIMSL
+356 FALSNRIMKIT
-366 AIPIVTAQKQ
+366 IPVITTQKQ

-385 AVDKNNYLVKAY
+385 AVPKDNYLAKAY

-404 WKIVEYASRE
+404 WKIVEYASRADA
-414 EVEQAVRKGQADCFF
+414 EQALRKGQADCFF
-429 AKYNTLTDY
+429 AKYSMLTDY
-438 ADDKLLHALF
+438 ADDKLLHGVF
-448 LSKPGKVAFA
+448 LSKPGNVAFA
-458 VQRGDIA
+458 VNRSDTV
-465 LLSVLNKTLRAMPPN
+465 LLSVLNKTLRAMPASV
-480 TMSGNLSM
+480 MSGNLSL
-488 YDKPLR
+488 YDKPVQEV
-494 DITLKDFI
+494 TLKDFI

-507 LLVAVLVLIIG
+507 TLIAFLVLIIG
-518 IVLTLLYK
+518 LMLTLLYK
-526 ERKAARETASL
+526 ERKAAREAVAL
-537 NARLQESQQQLKQA
+537 NARLQESQEQLKQA

-578 ALLGYTK
+578 ALLGYTM
-585 MLKPKIKDEE
+585 MLKPKIKDEQ
-595 LLGYVDKMEKSGN
+595 LLGYVEKMESSGK

-631 EVYTRV
+631 EVYSRV

-663 QVEHGHIMADIT
+663 QVEHGHIMCDIT

-697 VEFNTREL
+697 VELNISEL
-705 PCSRPG
+705 PCSRAG
-711 YMRIQSE
+711 YMRIQAE
-718 IADNGMGMSKEYL
+718 VADNGMGMSKEYL
-731 PTLFDAFSRERNT
+731 PTLFDAFTRERNT
-744 TVGKISGTGLGMPIV
+744 TVGKISGTGLGLAIV
-759 KNLVEMQGGTI
+759 KKLVEMQGGTI
-770 EVESELGKGSRF
+770 EVQSELGKGSRF

-791 DEALYKQQE
+791 DEAHYKQEE
-800 QEAKSAQSAELLK
+800 QKDTSAQGAELIK

-830 LFILQ
+830 LFILR

-874 DGYTATQAIRALD
+874 DGYTATQNIRALD
-887 DKEKAAIPIVAMTA
+887 DKKKAAIPIVAMTA
-901 NAFAEDRE
+901 NAFAEDRKK
-909 RALAAGMNGHIA
+909 ALAAGMNGHIA

-927 KLEQVLVKLLGE
+927 KVEQVLVKLLG
-939 TAQS
+939 

>member
-39 VGWYDEG
+39 VGWYEG

-60 GYEYQQTVAAYTG
+60 GYEFQQTVAAYTG

-79 KGTSMEL
+79 KGSSMEL

-94 IDMLNCISYTPE
+94 LDMLNCISYTPE

-124 LYADIDKTGIS
+124 LYADIDKTGLS
-135 PSNLRSLEGKGVS
+135 PSKLYLLEGKGVS
-148 MMASSMV
+148 MMANSMM
-155 ETAFSDW
+155 ETAFSNW
-162 EKQQGLHTRHMLA
+162 EKQQGLHTKHVFA
-175 GSMEERRRL
+175 SSIEERMRL

-193 VATEFAPLRQ
+193 VATELLPMKQ
-203 EGLSAVM
+203 EGLSAVT

-219 AISKSRPDLKA
+219 AINKNRPDLKA
-230 ELDEAMRRIRQDKPF
+230 ELDEAMRRIEQDKPF
-245 YAEYLYKTYMP
+245 YAEKLYKQYM
-256 TPAVPVL
+256 TTTVVPVL

-275 KIRIGC
+275 KIRIGV
-281 LKGERAF
+281 LKGDSGF
-288 FSYEEDGSYKGVI
+288 FSYEEDGSHKGAI
-301 ADYILYASSCFAEQR
+301 ADYIRYASSCFAEQR

-323 FDTQGEMI
+323 FDTQPEML

-346 ENYYFAEQNG
+346 ENHYLVEQNG
-356 FVLSNRIMSL
+356 FVLSNRIMSIT
-366 AIPIVTAQKQ
+366 IPVITTQKQ

-385 AVDKNNYLVKAY
+385 AVYNDNYLAKAY

-404 WKIVEYASRE
+404 WKIVEYATRADA
-414 EVEQAVRKGQADCFF
+414 EQALRKGQADCFF
-429 AKYNTLTDY
+429 AKYSVLTDY
-438 ADDKLLHALF
+438 ANDKLLHGVF
-448 LSKPGKVAFA
+448 LSKPGNVAFA
-458 VQRGDIA
+458 VNRSDTV
-465 LLSVLNKTLRAMPPN
+465 LLSVLNKTLRAMPASV
-480 TMSGNLSM
+480 MAGNLSM
-488 YDKPLR
+488 YDKPVHKV
-494 DITLKDFI
+494 TLKDFF

-507 LLVAVLVLIIG
+507 TLIAFLVLIIG
-518 IVLTLLYK
+518 LMLTLLHK
-526 ERKAARETASL
+526 ERKAAQEAVALT
-537 NARLQESQQQLKQA
+537 ARLKESQEQLKQA
-551 LEQAESASEAKTNF
+551 LEQAESASVAKTNF

-595 LLGYVDKMEKSGN
+595 LLGYVERMEKSGN

-631 EVYTRV
+631 EVYSRV
-637 GIDIE
+637 GVDIE

-650 EAKKKNIRLLTSV
+650 EAKKKHIRLLTSE
-663 QVEHGHIMADIT
+663 QVEHRHIMADIT

-711 YMRIQSE
+711 YMRIQTE

-744 TVGKISGTGLGMPIV
+744 TVGKISGTGLGMAIV
-759 KNLVEMQGGTI
+759 KKLVDMQGGTI

-782 IVTLEHPIA
+782 IVTFEHPIA
-791 DEALYKQQE
+791 DESLYKQQE
-800 QEAKSAQSAELLK
+800 QKDTSAQGAELIK

-830 LFILQ
+830 LFILR
-835 NMGLEVERVEDGAQC
+835 NMGLEVERVEDGAKC

-874 DGYTATQAIRALD
+874 DGYTATQNIRALD
-887 DKEKAAIPIVAMTA
+887 DKKKAAIPIVAMTA

>member
-1 MKSMRSNLA
+1 MMRMRRFLSG
-10 KYVCLCLSVLLL
+10 YVCFFLSAFLLL
-22 LACLPL
+22 VCLPL
-28 QALAAEGKVVR
+28 QALATESKVVR
-39 VGWYDEG
+39 VGWYDG
-46 GYNITGPNGERSGY
+46 GYNITGPSGERSGY
-60 GYEYQQTVAAYTG
+60 GYDFQQTVAAYTG

-79 KGTSMEL
+79 KGSSVEL

-106 RAQHVLF
+106 RAQHMLF
-113 SSMPMGREKYY
+113 SSVPMGREKYY
-124 LYADIDKTGIS
+124 LYADIGKTGLS
-135 PSNLRSLEGKGVS
+135 PSKLYLLEGKGVS
-148 MMASSMV
+148 VIASSMM

-162 EKQQGLHTRHMLA
+162 EKQQGLHTQHMLA
-175 GSMEERRRL
+175 GSMEERIRL

-230 ELDEAMRRIRQDKPF
+230 ELDEAMRRIEQDKPF
-245 YAEYLYKTYMP
+245 YAESLYKHYM
-256 TPAVPVL
+256 TTTAVPVL

-281 LKGERAF
+281 MKGDRGF
-288 FSYEEDGSYKGVI
+288 FSYEEDGSHNGVI
-301 ADYILYASSCFAEQR
+301 ADYILYASSCFEERR

-331 QALKDGKIDMIFHFN
+331 QALQDGKIDMIFHFS
-346 ENYYFAEQNG
+346 ENHYLAEQNG
-356 FVLSNRIMSL
+356 FVLSNRIMSIT
-366 AIPIVTAQKQ
+366 IPVITAQKQ

-385 AVDKNNYLVKAY
+385 AVAKNNYLAKAY

-404 WKIVEYASRE
+404 WKLVEYASRADA
-414 EVEQAVRKGQADCFF
+414 EQAVRSGQADCFF
-429 AKYNTLTDY
+429 AKYSTLTDY
-438 ADDKLLHALF
+438 ADDKLLHAVF
-448 LSKPGKVAFA
+448 LSKPGDVAFA
-458 VQRGDIA
+458 VNRGDTV
-465 LLSVLNKTLRAMPPN
+465 LLSVLNKTLRAMP
-480 TMSGNLSM
+480 GNAMAGNMSM
-488 YDKPLR
+488 YDKPLQ
-494 DITLKDFI
+494 DIMLKDFI
-502 KQNML
+502 KQHML
-507 LLVAVLVLIIG
+507 LLVAVLVFIIG
-518 IVLTLLYK
+518 IMLRLLYK

-537 NARLQESQQQLKQA
+537 NKRLQESQQQLKQA
-551 LEQAESASEAKTNF
+551 LQKAESASEAKTNF

-578 ALLGYTK
+578 ALLGYTM
-585 MLKPKIKDEE
+585 MLKPKIKDEQ
-595 LLGYVDKMEKSGN
+595 LLGYVEKMERSGK

-642 ELISVFSV
+642 EVISVFSL

-663 QVEHGHIMADIT
+663 QVEHGHIMADLT

-683 LISNAIKYTPEGGT
+683 LLSNAIKYTPEGGT
-697 VEFNTREL
+697 VQLKVREL

-711 YMRIQSE
+711 YTCIQAE
-718 IADNGMGMSKEYL
+718 IADNGIGMSKEYL
-731 PTLFDAFSRERNT
+731 PTLFDAFTRERNT

-791 DEALYKQQE
+791 DEAHYMPQE
-800 QEAKSAQSAELLK
+800 QEAKSAQGVELLK

-850 VSTLEQQPAGTYDL
+850 VSRLEQQPAGTYDAIL
-864 IFMDVQMPKM
+864 MDIQMPKM
-874 DGYTATQAIRALD
+874 DGYEATQAIRALD

-927 KLEQVLVKLLGE
+927 KLERVLLQLLG
-939 TAQS
+939 

>member
-39 VGWYDEG
+39 VGWYEG

-60 GYEYQQTVAAYTG
+60 GYDFQQTVASYTG

-79 KGTSMEL
+79 KGSSMEL

-94 IDMLNCISYTPE
+94 LDMLNGISYTPE

-113 SSMPMGREKYY
+113 SAMPMGREKYY
-124 LYADIDKTGIS
+124 LYADIEKTGLS
-135 PSNLRSLEGKGVS
+135 PSKLYLLEGKGVS
-148 MMASSMV
+148 MMASSMM

-162 EKQQGLHTRHMLA
+162 EKQQGLHTRHMLV
-175 GSMEERRRL
+175 GSMEERKRL
-184 VAQGAAEAV
+184 ITQGAATAV
-193 VATEFAPLRQ
+193 VATEFAPLGQ
-203 EGLSAVM
+203 EGLSAVT

-219 AISKSRPDLKA
+219 AINKNRPDLKA
-230 ELDEAMRRIRQDKPF
+230 ELDEAMRRIEQDKPF
-245 YAEYLYKTYMP
+245 YAEKLYKQYM
-256 TPAVPVL
+256 TTTVVPVL

-275 KIRIGC
+275 KIRIGV
-281 LKGERAF
+281 LKGDSGF
-288 FSYEEDGSYKGVI
+288 FSYEEDGSHKGAI

-323 FDTQGEMI
+323 FETQPEML

-346 ENYYFAEQNG
+346 ENHYLAEQNG
-356 FVLSNRIMSL
+356 FALSNRIMSIT
-366 AIPIVTAQKQ
+366 IPVITGQKQ

-385 AVDKNNYLVKAY
+385 AVYNDNYLAKAY
-397 AAHNYPQ
+397 TAHNYPQ
-404 WKIVEYASRE
+404 WKIVEYASRADA
-414 EVEQAVRKGQADCFF
+414 EQALRKGQADCFF
-429 AKYNTLTDY
+429 AKYSMLTDY
-438 ADDKLLHALF
+438 ADDKLLHGVF
-448 LSKPGKVAFA
+448 LSKPGDVAFA
-458 VQRGDIA
+458 VNRSDTV
-465 LLSVLNKTLRAMPPN
+465 LLSVLNKTLRAMPASV
-480 TMSGNLSM
+480 MAGNLSM
-488 YDKPLR
+488 YDKPVHKV
-494 DITLKDFI
+494 TLKDFI

-507 LLVAVLVLIIG
+507 TLIAFLVLIIG
-518 IVLTLLYK
+518 LMLTLLHK
-526 ERKAARETASL
+526 ERKAAQVAVALTEKL
-537 NARLQESQQQLKQA
+537 KESQLQLKQA
-551 LEQAESASEAKTNF
+551 LQQAESASVAKTNF

-578 ALLGYTK
+578 ALLGYTM

-595 LLGYVDKMEKSGN
+595 LLGYVENMEKSGH

-631 EVYTRV
+631 EVYSRV
-637 GIDIE
+637 GVDIE

-650 EAKKKNIRLLTSV
+650 EAKKKHIRLLTSE

-711 YMRIQSE
+711 YMRIQTE

-744 TVGKISGTGLGMPIV
+744 TVGKISGTGLGMAIV
-759 KNLVEMQGGTI
+759 KKLVDMQGGTI

-782 IVTLEHPIA
+782 IVTFEHPIA
-791 DEALYKQQE
+791 DEAHYKQQE
-800 QEAKSAQSAELLK
+800 QKDTSAQGAELIK

-830 LFILQ
+830 LFILR
-835 NMGLEVERVEDGAQC
+835 NMGLEVERVEDGAKC

-874 DGYTATQAIRALD
+874 DGYTATQNIRALD
-887 DKEKAAIPIVAMTA
+887 DKKKAAIPIVAMTA

-939 TAQS
+939 TKEK

>member
-22 LACLPL
+22 LVCLPL

-39 VGWYDEG
+39 VGWYEG
-46 GYNITGPNGERSGY
+46 GYNITGPDGERSGY
-60 GYEYQQTVAAYTG
+60 GYDFQQTVAAYTG

-79 KGTSMEL
+79 KGSSMEL

-94 IDMLNCISYTPE
+94 LDMLNCISYTPE

-124 LYADIDKTGIS
+124 LYADIDKTGLS
-135 PSNLRSLEGKGVS
+135 PSKLYLLEGKRVS
-148 MMASSMV
+148 MMANSMM
-155 ETAFSDW
+155 EAAFSNW
-162 EKQQGLHTRHMLA
+162 EKQQGLHTKHVF
-175 GSMEERRRL
+175 GSSIEERKRL

-193 VATEFAPLRQ
+193 VATELLPMKQ
-203 EGLSAVM
+203 EGLSAVT

-219 AISKSRPDLKA
+219 AINKNRPDLKA
-230 ELDEAMRRIRQDKPF
+230 ELDEAMRRIEQDKPF
-245 YAEYLYKTYMP
+245 YAEKLYKQYM
-256 TPAVPVL
+256 TTTVVPVL

-275 KIRIGC
+275 KIRIGV
-281 LKGERAF
+281 LKGDSGF
-288 FSYEEDGSYKGVI
+288 FSYEEDGSHKGAI
-301 ADYILYASSCFAEQR
+301 ADYILYASSCFEEQR

-323 FDTQGEMI
+323 FDTQPEML

-346 ENYYFAEQNG
+346 ENHYLAEQNG
-356 FVLSNRIMSL
+356 FVLSNRIMKIT
-366 AIPIVTAQKQ
+366 IPVITTQKH

-385 AVDKNNYLVKAY
+385 AVAKDNYLAKAY
-397 AAHNYPQ
+397 AAYNYPQ
-404 WKIVEYASRE
+404 WKLVEYATRAES
-414 EVEQAVRKGQADCFF
+414 EQALRKGQADCFF
-429 AKYNTLTDY
+429 AKYSMLTDY
-438 ADDKLLHALF
+438 ADDKLLHGVF
-448 LSKPGKVAFA
+448 LSKPGDVAFA
-458 VQRGDIA
+458 VNRSDTV
-465 LLSVLNKTLRAMPPN
+465 LLSVLNKTLRAMPDSV
-480 TMSGNLSM
+480 MAGNLSM
-488 YDKPLR
+488 YDKPVQKV
-494 DITLKDFI
+494 TLKDFI

-507 LLVAVLVLIIG
+507 TLIAFLVLIIG
-518 IVLTLLYK
+518 LMLTLLHK
-526 ERKAARETASL
+526 ERKSAREAVALTEKL
-537 NARLQESQQQLKQA
+537 KESQEQLKQA
-551 LEQAESASEAKTNF
+551 LQQAESASEAKTNF

-578 ALLGYTK
+578 ALIGYTK

-631 EVYTRV
+631 EVYSRV
-637 GIDIE
+637 GVDIE

-650 EAKKKNIRLLTSV
+650 EAKKKHIRLLTSE

-711 YMRIQSE
+711 YMRIQTE
-718 IADNGMGMSKEYL
+718 IVDNGMGMSKEYL

-744 TVGKISGTGLGMPIV
+744 TVGKISGTGLGMAIV
-759 KNLVEMQGGTI
+759 KKLVEMQGGTI
-770 EVESELGKGSRF
+770 EVQSELGKGSRF
-782 IVTLEHPIA
+782 IVTFEHPIA
-791 DEALYKQQE
+791 DESLYKQEE
-800 QEAKSAQSAELLK
+800 QKDTSAQGAELIK

-830 LFILQ
+830 LFILR

-874 DGYTATQAIRALD
+874 DGYTATQNIRALD
-887 DKEKAAIPIVAMTA
+887 DKVKAAIPIVAMTA

>member
-1 MKSMRSNLA
+1 MMRMRKFLA
-10 KYVCLCLSVLLL
+10 EYVCTFLSVLLL
-22 LACLPL
+22 LVCLPL

-39 VGWYDEG
+39 VGWYEG
-46 GYNITGPNGERSGY
+46 GYNITGPSGERSGY
-60 GYEYQQTVAAYTG
+60 GYDFQQTVAAYTG

-79 KGTSMEL
+79 KGSSVEL

-94 IDMLNCISYTPE
+94 LDMLNCMSYTPE
-106 RAQHVLF
+106 RAQHMLF
-113 SSMPMGREKYY
+113 SSVPMGREKYY
-124 LYADIDKTGIS
+124 LYADIEKTGIS
-135 PSNLRSLEGKGVS
+135 PSKLYLLEGKGVS
-148 MMASSMV
+148 MIASSMM
-155 ETAFSDW
+155 ETAFSNW
-162 EKQQGLHTRHMLA
+162 EKQQGLHTQHLLA
-175 GSMEERRRL
+175 SSMKERQSL
-184 VAQGAAEAV
+184 VAQGKAVAV
-193 VATEFAPLRQ
+193 VATELLPMKQ
-203 EGLSAVM
+203 EGLSAVT

-219 AISKSRPDLKA
+219 AINKNRPDLKT
-230 ELDEAMRRIRQDKPF
+230 ELDEAMRRIEQDKPF
-245 YAEYLYKTYMP
+245 YAEKLYKQYM
-256 TPAVPVL
+256 TTAVVPVL

-275 KIRIGC
+275 KIRIGV
-281 LKGERAF
+281 LKGDSGF
-288 FSYEEDGSYKGVI
+288 FSYEEDGSHKGAI
-301 ADYILYASSCFAEQR
+301 ADYIRYASSCFEEQR

-323 FDTQGEMI
+323 FDTQSEML

-346 ENYYFAEQNG
+346 ENHYLAEQNG
-356 FVLSNRIMSL
+356 FVLSNRIMKIT
-366 AIPIVTAQKQ
+366 IPVITTQKQ

-385 AVDKNNYLVKAY
+385 AVPKDNYLAKSY

-404 WKIVEYASRE
+404 WKIKEYASRAE
-414 EVEQAVRKGQADCFF
+414 AEQAVRKGQADCFF
-429 AKYNTLTDY
+429 AKYSVLTDY
-438 ADDKLLHALF
+438 ADDKLLHGVF
-448 LSKPGKVAFA
+448 LSKPGNVVFA
-458 VQRGDIA
+458 VNRNDTV
-465 LLSVLNKTLRAMPPN
+465 LLSVLNKTLRAMPASV
-480 TMSGNLSM
+480 MAGNLSL
-488 YDKPLR
+488 YDKPVHKV
-494 DITLKDFI
+494 TLKDFI

-507 LLVAVLVLIIG
+507 TLIAFLVLIIG
-518 IVLTLLYK
+518 LMLTLLHK
-526 ERKAARETASL
+526 ERKAAREAVALT
-537 NARLQESQQQLKQA
+537 ARLKESQLRLKQA

-578 ALLGYTK
+578 ALLGYTM

-595 LLGYVDKMEKSGN
+595 LLGYVENMEKSGK

-631 EVYTRV
+631 EVYSRV

-663 QVEHGHIMADIT
+663 QVEHGHIMCDIT

-731 PTLFDAFSRERNT
+731 PTLFDAFTRERNT
-744 TVGKISGTGLGMPIV
+744 TVGKISGTGLGMAIV
-759 KNLVEMQGGTI
+759 KKLVDMQGGTI

-782 IVTLEHPIA
+782 IVTFEHPIA
-791 DEALYKQQE
+791 DEAHYKQEE
-800 QEAKSAQSAELLK
+800 QEAKSAQGAELLK

-830 LFILQ
+830 LFILR
-835 NMGLEVERVEDGAQC
+835 NMGLEVERVEDGAKC
-850 VSTLEQQPAGTYDL
+850 VSMLEQQPAGTYDL

-939 TAQS
+939 TKEK

>member
-1 MKSMRSNLA
+1 MMRMRKFLA
-10 KYVCLCLSVLLL
+10 GYVCFFLSVFLLVV
-22 LACLPL
+22 CLPL
-28 QALAAEGKVVR
+28 QALATESKVVR
-39 VGWYDEG
+39 VGWYDG
-46 GYNITGPNGERSGY
+46 GYNITGPSGERSGY
-60 GYEYQQTVAAYTG
+60 GYDFQQTVAAYTG

-79 KGTSMEL
+79 KGSSVEL

-106 RAQHVLF
+106 RAQHMLF
-113 SSMPMGREKYY
+113 SSVPMGREKYY
-124 LYADIDKTGIS
+124 LYADIGKTGLS
-135 PSNLRSLEGKGVS
+135 PSKLYLLEGKGVS
-148 MMASSMV
+148 MIARSMM

-162 EKQQGLHTRHMLA
+162 EKQQGLHTQHMLA
-175 GSMEERRRL
+175 GSMEERIRL

-230 ELDEAMRRIRQDKPF
+230 ELDEAMRRIEQDKPF
-245 YAEYLYKTYMP
+245 YAESLYKHYMP
-256 TPAVPVL
+256 TTAVPVL

-281 LKGERAF
+281 MKGDRGF
-288 FSYEEDGSYKGVI
+288 FSYEEDGSHKGVI
-301 ADYILYASSCFAEQR
+301 ADYILYASGCFEERR

-346 ENYYFAEQNG
+346 ENHYLAEENG
-356 FVLSNRIMSL
+356 FVLSNRIMSIT
-366 AIPIVTAQKQ
+366 IPVITAHNE

-385 AVDKNNYLVKAY
+385 AVAKNNYLAKAY

-404 WKIVEYASRE
+404 WKLVEYASRADA
-414 EVEQAVRKGQADCFF
+414 EQAVRSGQADCFF
-429 AKYNTLTDY
+429 AKYSMLTDY
-438 ADDKLLHALF
+438 ADDKLLHAVF
-448 LSKPGKVAFA
+448 LSKPGDVAFA
-458 VQRGDIA
+458 VNRGDTV
-465 LLSVLNKTLRAMPPN
+465 LLSVLNKTLRAMP
-480 TMSGNLSM
+480 GNAMAGNMSM
-488 YDKPLR
+488 YDKPLQ
-494 DITLKDFI
+494 DIMLKDFI
-502 KQNML
+502 KQHML

-518 IVLTLLYK
+518 IMLRLLYK
-526 ERKAARETASL
+526 ERKAALETASL
-537 NARLQESQQQLKQA
+537 NERLQESQKQLEQA
-551 LEQAESASEAKTNF
+551 LQKAESASEAKTNF

-578 ALLGYTK
+578 ALLGYTM
-585 MLKPKIKDEE
+585 MLKPKIKDEQ
-595 LLGYVDKMEKSGN
+595 LLGYVEKMEMSGK

-621 RIESGRMEVN
+621 RIESGKMEVN

-637 GIDIE
+637 DIDFE
-642 ELISVFSV
+642 ELISVFSL
-650 EAKKKNIRLLTSV
+650 EAKKKNICLLTSV
-663 QVEHGHIMADIT
+663 QAEHGHIMADLT
-675 KIREIFSN
+675 KIKEIFSN
-683 LISNAIKYTPEGGT
+683 LLSNAIKYTPEGGT
-697 VEFNTREL
+697 VQLNVREL
-705 PCSRPG
+705 PCSRTG
-711 YMRIQSE
+711 YACIQTE
-718 IADNGMGMSKEYL
+718 IVDNGIGMSKEYL
-731 PTLFDAFSRERNT
+731 PKLFDAFTRERNT

-791 DEALYKQQE
+791 DEAHYKPQE
-800 QEAKSAQSAELLK
+800 QEAKSAQGVELLK

-830 LFILQ
+830 LFILR

-850 VSTLEQQPAGTYDL
+850 VSRLEQQPAGTYDL
-864 IFMDVQMPKM
+864 IFMDVQMPQM
-874 DGYTATQAIRALD
+874 DGYEATQAIRALD

>member
-22 LACLPL
+22 LVCLPL

-39 VGWYDEG
+39 VGWYEG

-79 KGTSMEL
+79 KGNSMEL

-94 IDMLNCISYTPE
+94 LDMLNCMSYTPE

-148 MMASSMV
+148 MMASSMM
-155 ETAFSDW
+155 ETAFSNW
-162 EKQQGLHTRHMLA
+162 EKQQGLHTKHVFA
-175 GSMEERRRL
+175 SSIEERKRL

-193 VATEFAPLRQ
+193 VATELLPMKQ
-203 EGLSAVM
+203 EGLSAVT
-210 PVGGSDIYF
+210 PVGSSDIYF
-219 AISKSRPDLKA
+219 AINKNRPDLKA
-230 ELDEAMRRIRQDKPF
+230 ELDEAMRRIEQDRPF
-245 YAEYLYKTYMP
+245 YAEELYKQYM
-256 TPAVPVL
+256 TVAAVPVL

-275 KIRIGC
+275 KIRIGFVN
-281 LKGERAF
+281 GERGF
-288 FSYEEDGSYKGVI
+288 FSYEEEGTSTGVI
-301 ADYILYASSCFAEQR
+301 ADYIRYAENCFEKR
-316 LDFAVQG
+316 KLDFSVQS
-323 FDTQGEMI
+323 FDTQEEMM
-331 QALKDGKIDMIFHFN
+331 QALRDGKIDMIFHFYDN
-346 ENYYFAEQNG
+346 PYFAEEHG
-356 FVLSNRIMSL
+356 FMLSNKVMS
-366 AIPIVTAQKQ
+366 ISMPVITSRKN
-376 FNENAANIL
+376 FNEANANVVAL
-385 AVDKNNYLVKAY
+385 CRDNNFAKAY
-397 AAHNYPQ
+397 VSYHYPQ
-404 WKIVEYASRE
+404 WKIKEYASRAE
-414 EVEQAVRKGQADCFF
+414 AEQALRKGEADCFF
-429 AKYNTLTDY
+429 AKYSMLTDY
-438 ADDKLLHALF
+438 ADDKLLHAVF
-448 LSKPGKVAFA
+448 LSKPGNVAFA
-458 VQRGDIA
+458 VNRNDPV
-465 LLSVLNKTLRAMPPN
+465 LLSVLNKTLRAIP
-480 TMSGNLSM
+480 TARLTSNLSLYGESM
-488 YDKPLR
+488 SN
-494 DITLKDFI
+494 ITLKDFI

-507 LLVAVLVLIIG
+507 TLIAFLVLIIG
-518 IVLTLLYK
+518 LMLTLLHK
-526 ERKAARETASL
+526 ERKAAREAVALT
-537 NARLQESQQQLKQA
+537 ARLKESQEQLKQA
-551 LEQAESASEAKTNF
+551 LEQAESASVAKTNF

-578 ALLGYTK
+578 ALMGYTM

-595 LLGYVDKMEKSGN
+595 LLGYVEKMEQSGN

-731 PTLFDAFSRERNT
+731 PTLFDAFTRERNT

-759 KNLVEMQGGTI
+759 KHLVEMQGGTI

-791 DEALYKQQE
+791 DEAHYKQQE
-800 QEAKSAQSAELLK
+800 QKDTSAQGAELIK

-874 DGYTATQAIRALD
+874 DGYTATQNIRALD
-887 DKEKAAIPIVAMTA
+887 DKKKAAIPIVAMTA

-909 RALAAGMNGHIA
+909 RALAAGMNGHVA

-939 TAQS
+939 TKEK

>member
-1 MKSMRSNLA
+1 MKSMRRNLA

-39 VGWYDEG
+39 VGWYEG
-46 GYNITGPNGERSGY
+46 GYNITSPNGERSGY
-60 GYEYQQTVAAYTG
+60 GYEFQQTVAAYTG

-79 KGTSMEL
+79 KGSSMEL
-86 LEKLQRGE
+86 LEKLRRGE
-94 IDMLNCISYTPE
+94 LDMLNGMSYTPE

-124 LYADIDKTGIS
+124 LYADIEKTGLS
-135 PSNLRSLEGKGVS
+135 PSKLYLLEGKSVS
-148 MMASSMV
+148 MMANSMM
-155 ETAFSDW
+155 ETAFSNW
-162 EKQQGLHTRHMLA
+162 EKQQGLHTKHVFA
-175 GSMEERRRL
+175 SSIEERMRL
-184 VAQGAAEAV
+184 VAQGAAEAL
-193 VATEFAPLRQ
+193 VATELVPMKQ
-203 EGLSAVM
+203 EGLSAVT

-219 AISKSRPDLKA
+219 AINKNRPDLKD
-230 ELDEAMRRIRQDKPF
+230 ELDEAMRRIEQDKPF
-245 YAEYLYKTYMP
+245 YAEKLYKQYM
-256 TPAVPVL
+256 TTTVVPVL

-275 KIRIGC
+275 KIRIGV
-281 LKGERAF
+281 LKGDSGF
-288 FSYEEDGSYKGVI
+288 FSYEEDGSHKGAI
-301 ADYILYASSCFAEQR
+301 ADYIRYASSCFEEQR

-323 FDTQGEMI
+323 FETQPEMF

-346 ENYYFAEQNG
+346 ENHYLAEQNG
-356 FVLSNRIMSL
+356 FALSNRIMKIT
-366 AIPIVTAQKQ
+366 IPVITTHKQ

-385 AVDKNNYLVKAY
+385 AVYNDNYLAKAY

-404 WKIVEYASRE
+404 WKIVEYATRAES
-414 EVEQAVRKGQADCFF
+414 EQALRKGQADCFF
-429 AKYNTLTDY
+429 AKYSVLTDY
-438 ADDKLLHALF
+438 ADDKLLHGVF
-448 LSKPGKVAFA
+448 LSKPGNVAFA
-458 VQRGDIA
+458 VNRNDTV
-465 LLSVLNKTLRAMPPN
+465 LLSVLNKTLRAMPASV
-480 TMSGNLSM
+480 MAGNLSM
-488 YDKPLR
+488 YDKPVHKV
-494 DITLKDFI
+494 TLKDFI

-507 LLVAVLVLIIG
+507 TLIAFLVLIIG
-518 IVLTLLYK
+518 LMLTLLHK
-526 ERKAARETASL
+526 ERKAAREAVALTEKL
-537 NARLQESQQQLKQA
+537 KESQEQLKQA

-578 ALLGYTK
+578 ALIGYTK
-585 MLKPKIKDEE
+585 MLKPRLKDEE
-595 LLGYVDKMEKSGN
+595 LLGYVERMEKSGN

-631 EVYTRV
+631 EVYSRV
-637 GIDIE
+637 GVDIE

-650 EAKKKNIRLLTSV
+650 EAKKKHIRLLTSE

-697 VEFNTREL
+697 IEFNTREL

-711 YMRIQSE
+711 YMRIQTE

-731 PTLFDAFSRERNT
+731 PTLFDAFTRERNT
-744 TVGKISGTGLGMPIV
+744 TVGKISGTGLGMAIV
-759 KNLVEMQGGTI
+759 KKLVDMQGGTI

-782 IVTLEHPIA
+782 IVTFEHPIA
-791 DEALYKQQE
+791 DEALYKQEE
-800 QEAKSAQSAELLK
+800 QKDTSAQGAELIK

-830 LFILQ
+830 LFILR

-874 DGYTATQAIRALD
+874 DGYTATQNIRALD

-927 KLEQVLVKLLGE
+927 KLEQALVKLLGE

>member
-1 MKSMRSNLA
+1 MKSMRSDLA

-22 LACLPL
+22 LVCLPL

-39 VGWYDEG
+39 VGWYDG

-60 GYEYQQTVAAYTG
+60 GYEFQQTVAAYTG

-79 KGTSMEL
+79 KGNSMEL

-94 IDMLNCISYTPE
+94 LDMLNCISYTPE

-113 SSMPMGREKYY
+113 SAMPMGREKYY
-124 LYADIDKTGIS
+124 LYANIEKTGLS
-135 PSNLRSLEGKGVS
+135 PSKLYLLEGKGVS
-148 MMASSMV
+148 MMASMM
-155 ETAFSDW
+155 ETAFSNW
-162 EKQQGLHTRHMLA
+162 EKQQGLHTKHVFA
-175 GSMEERRRL
+175 SSIEERMRL

-193 VATEFAPLRQ
+193 VATELLPMKQ
-203 EGLSAVM
+203 EGLSAVT

-219 AISKSRPDLKA
+219 AINKNRPDLKA
-230 ELDEAMRRIRQDKPF
+230 ELDEAMRRIEQDKPF
-245 YAEYLYKTYMP
+245 YAEKLYKQYM
-256 TPAVPVL
+256 TTTVVPVL

-275 KIRIGC
+275 KIRIGV
-281 LKGERAF
+281 LKGDSGF
-288 FSYEEDGSYKGVI
+288 FSYEEDGSHKGAI
-301 ADYILYASSCFAEQR
+301 ADYIRYASSCFAEQR

-323 FDTQGEMI
+323 FDTQPEML

-346 ENYYFAEQNG
+346 ENHYLAEQNG
-356 FVLSNRIMSL
+356 FALSNRIMSIT
-366 AIPIVTAQKQ
+366 IPVITTHKQ

-385 AVDKNNYLVKAY
+385 AVYNDNYLAKAY

-404 WKIVEYASRE
+404 WKIVEYASRADA
-414 EVEQAVRKGQADCFF
+414 EQALRKGQADCFF
-429 AKYNTLTDY
+429 AKYSVLTDY
-438 ADDKLLHALF
+438 ADDKLLHGVF
-448 LSKPGKVAFA
+448 LSKPGNVAFA
-458 VQRGDIA
+458 VNRSDTV
-465 LLSVLNKTLRAMPPN
+465 LLSVLNKTLRAMPASV
-480 TMSGNLSM
+480 MAGNLSM
-488 YDKPLR
+488 YDKPVHKV
-494 DITLKDFI
+494 TLKDFF

-507 LLVAVLVLIIG
+507 TLIAFLVLIIG
-518 IVLTLLYK
+518 LMLTLLHK
-526 ERKAARETASL
+526 ERKSAREAVALTEKL
-537 NARLQESQQQLKQA
+537 KESQLQLKQA

-578 ALLGYTK
+578 ALMGYTK

-631 EVYTRV
+631 EVYSRV

-650 EAKKKNIRLLTSV
+650 EAKKKHIRLLTSE

-711 YMRIQSE
+711 YMRIQTE

-731 PTLFDAFSRERNT
+731 PTLFDAFTRERNT
-744 TVGKISGTGLGMPIV
+744 TVGKISGTGLGMAIV
-759 KNLVEMQGGTI
+759 KKLVDMQGGTI

-782 IVTLEHPIA
+782 IVTFEHPIA
-791 DEALYKQQE
+791 DEAHYKQQE
-800 QEAKSAQSAELLK
+800 QKDTSAQGAELIK

-830 LFILQ
+830 LFILR
-835 NMGLEVERVEDGAQC
+835 NMGLEVERVEDGAKC

-874 DGYTATQAIRALD
+874 DGYTATQNIRALD
-887 DKEKAAIPIVAMTA
+887 DKKKAAIPIVAMTA

-939 TAQS
+939 TKEK

>member
-1 MKSMRSNLA
+1 MMRMRKFLA
-10 KYVCLCLSVLLL
+10 GYVCTFLSVFLLL
-22 LACLPL
+22 VCLPL

-39 VGWYDEG
+39 VGWYDG
-46 GYNITGPNGERSGY
+46 GYNITGPSGERSGY
-60 GYEYQQTVAAYTG
+60 GYDFQQTVAAYTG

-79 KGTSMEL
+79 KGSSVEL

-106 RAQHVLF
+106 RAQHMLF
-113 SSMPMGREKYY
+113 SSVPMGREKYY
-124 LYADIDKTGIS
+124 LYADIGKTGLS
-135 PSNLRSLEGKGVS
+135 PSKLYLLEGKGVS
-148 MMASSMV
+148 MIASSMM

-162 EKQQGLHTRHMLA
+162 EKQQGLHTQHMLA

-385 AVDKNNYLVKAY
+385 AVAKDNYLIKAY

-404 WKIVEYASRE
+404 WKLVEYASRE
-414 EVEQAVRKGQADCFF
+414 EVEQAVREGQADCFF
-429 AKYNTLTDY
+429 VKYNTLTDY
-438 ADDKLLHALF
+438 ADDKLLHAVF
-448 LSKPGKVAFA
+448 LTKPGDVAFA
-458 VQRGDIA
+458 VNRNDTL

-518 IVLTLLYK
+518 IVLRLLYK
-526 ERKAARETASL
+526 ERKAVRETASL

-578 ALLGYTK
+578 ALLGYTM
-585 MLKPKIKDEE
+585 MLKPKIKDEQ
-595 LLGYVDKMEKSGN
+595 LLGYVEKMESSGK

-621 RIESGRMEVN
+621 RIESGKMEVN

-642 ELISVFSV
+642 ELISVFSL

-663 QVEHGHIMADIT
+663 QVEHGHIMADLT
-675 KIREIFSN
+675 KIKEIFSN
-683 LISNAIKYTPEGGT
+683 LLSNAIKYTPEGGT
-697 VEFNTREL
+697 VQLNVREL

-711 YMRIQSE
+711 YACIQAE
-718 IADNGMGMSKEYL
+718 IADNGIGMSKEYL
-731 PTLFDAFSRERNT
+731 PTLFDAFTRERNT
-744 TVGKISGTGLGMPIV
+744 TVGKISGTGFGMPIV

-791 DEALYKQQE
+791 DEAHYKQQE
-800 QEAKSAQSAELLK
+800 QEAKSAQGAELLK

-850 VSTLEQQPAGTYDL
+850 VSRLEQQPAGTYDL

-874 DGYTATQAIRALD
+874 DGYKATQAIRALD

-927 KLEQVLVKLLGE
+927 KLERVLLQLLG
-939 TAQS
+939 

>member
-1 MKSMRSNLA
+1 MMRMRKFLA
-10 KYVCLCLSVLLL
+10 GYACFFLSVFLLL
-22 LACLPL
+22 VCLPL

-39 VGWYDEG
+39 VGWYDG
-46 GYNITGPNGERSGY
+46 GYNITGPSGERSGY
-60 GYEYQQTVAAYTG
+60 GYDFQQTVAAYTG

-79 KGTSMEL
+79 KGSSVEL

-94 IDMLNCISYTPE
+94 LDMLNCISYTPE
-106 RAQHVLF
+106 RAQHMLF
-113 SSMPMGREKYY
+113 SSVPMGREKYY
-124 LYADIDKTGIS
+124 LYADIEKTGLS
-135 PSNLRSLEGKGVS
+135 PSKLYLLEGKGVS
-148 MMASSMV
+148 MIASSMM
-155 ETAFSDW
+155 ETAFSNW
-162 EKQQGLHTRHMLA
+162 EKQQGLHTQHMLA
-175 GSMEERRRL
+175 GNMEERRRL

-203 EGLSAVM
+203 EGMSAVM

-219 AISKSRPDLKA
+219 VISKSRPDLKA
-230 ELDEAMRRIRQDKPF
+230 ELDEAMRRIEQDKPF
-245 YAEYLYKTYMP
+245 FAEYLYKSYMP
-256 TPAVPVL
+256 TTAVPVL
-263 SKDEQ
+263 SKDER

-288 FSYEEDGSYKGVI
+288 FSYEEDGSHKGVI
-301 ADYILYASSCFAEQR
+301 ADYILYASGCFAEQR

-346 ENYYFAEQNG
+346 ENHYFAEQNG

-366 AIPIVTAQKQ
+366 TIPIVTAQKQ

-385 AVDKNNYLVKAY
+385 AVAKNNYLAKAY

-414 EVEQAVRKGQADCFF
+414 EVEQAVREGQADCFF
-429 AKYNTLTDY
+429 VKYNKLTDY

-448 LSKPGKVAFA
+448 LSKPGNVAFA

-465 LLSVLNKTLRAMPPN
+465 LLSVLNKTLRAMPAN

-507 LLVAVLVLIIG
+507 LLVPVLVLIIG

-526 ERKAARETASL
+526 ERKAVRETASL
-537 NARLQESQQQLKQA
+537 NERLQESQQQLKQA

-578 ALLGYTK
+578 ALLGYTM
-585 MLKPKIKDEE
+585 MLKPRIKDEQ
-595 LLGYVDKMEKSGN
+595 LLGYVEKMESSGK

-642 ELISVFSV
+642 ELISVFSL

-663 QVEHGHIMADIT
+663 QVEHGHIMTDIT
-675 KIREIFSN
+675 KIKEIFSN
-683 LISNAIKYTPEGGT
+683 LLSNAIKYTPEGGT
-697 VEFNTREL
+697 VRLKVREL

-711 YMRIQSE
+711 YACIQAE
-718 IADNGMGMSKEYL
+718 VADNGMGMSKEYL
-731 PTLFDAFSRERNT
+731 PTLFDAFTRERNT

-791 DEALYKQQE
+791 DEAHYKQQE
-800 QEAKSAQSAELLK
+800 QEAKSAQGAELLK

-835 NMGLEVERVEDGAQC
+835 NLGLEVERVEDGAQC
-850 VSTLEQQPAGTYDL
+850 VDRLEQQPAGTYDL

-874 DGYTATQAIRALD
+874 DGYEATQAIRALD

-909 RALAAGMNGHIA
+909 RALAAGMNGHIT

-927 KLEQVLVKLLGE
+927 KLERVLRQLLG
-939 TAQS
+939 

>member
-1 MKSMRSNLA
+1 MMRMRKFLA
-10 KYVCLCLSVLLL
+10 EYVCTFLSVFLL

-28 QALAAEGKVVR
+28 QALATEGKVVR
-39 VGWYDEG
+39 VGWYEG
-46 GYNITGPNGERSGY
+46 GYNITGPSGERSGY
-60 GYEYQQTVAAYTG
+60 GYEFQQTVAAYTG

-79 KGTSMEL
+79 KGNSMEL

-94 IDMLNCISYTPE
+94 LDMLNCISYTPE

-113 SSMPMGREKYY
+113 SAMPMGREKYY
-124 LYADIDKTGIS
+124 LYADIDKTGLS
-135 PSNLRSLEGKGVS
+135 PSKLYLLEGKGVS
-148 MMASSMV
+148 MIASRIL
-155 ETAFSDW
+155 ETAFSNW
-162 EKQQGLHTRHMLA
+162 EKQQGLHTRHILA
-175 GSMEERRRL
+175 DSMEERNRL

-193 VATEFAPLRQ
+193 VATEFAPMKQ
-203 EGLSAVM
+203 EGLSAVT
-210 PVGGSDIYF
+210 PVGGSDVYF
-219 AISKSRPDLKA
+219 AINKNRPDLKA
-230 ELDEAMRRIRQDKPF
+230 ELDEAMRRIEQDKPF
-245 YAEYLYKTYMP
+245 YAEKLYKQYM
-256 TPAVPVL
+256 TTAVVPVL

-275 KIRIGC
+275 KIRIGV
-281 LKGERAF
+281 LKGDSGF
-288 FSYEEDGSYKGVI
+288 FSYEEDGSHKGAI
-301 ADYILYASSCFAEQR
+301 ADYIRYASSCFEEQR

-323 FDTQGEMI
+323 FETQPEMI

-346 ENYYFAEQNG
+346 ENHYLAEQNG
-356 FVLSNRIMSL
+356 FVLSNRIMKIT
-366 AIPIVTAQKQ
+366 IPVITTQKQ

-385 AVDKNNYLVKAY
+385 AVPKDNYLAKAY
-397 AAHNYPQ
+397 TAHNYPQ
-404 WKIVEYASRE
+404 WKLVEYASRAE
-414 EVEQAVRKGQADCFF
+414 AEQALRKGQADCFF
-429 AKYNTLTDY
+429 AKYSMLTDY
-438 ADDKLLHALF
+438 ADDKLLHGVF
-448 LSKPGKVAFA
+448 LSKPGNVAFA
-458 VQRGDIA
+458 VNRNDTV
-465 LLSVLNKTLRAMPPN
+465 LLSVLNKTLRAMPASV
-480 TMSGNLSM
+480 MAGNLSM
-488 YDKPLR
+488 YDKPVQKV
-494 DITLKDFI
+494 TLKDFI

-507 LLVAVLVLIIG
+507 TLIAFLVLIIG
-518 IVLTLLYK
+518 LMLTLLHK
-526 ERKAARETASL
+526 ERKSAQEAVALT
-537 NARLQESQQQLKQA
+537 ARLKESQEQLKQA
-551 LEQAESASEAKTNF
+551 LQQAESASVAKTNF

-578 ALLGYTK
+578 ALMGYTM
-585 MLKPKIKDEE
+585 MLKPRLKDEQ
-595 LLGYVDKMEKSGN
+595 LLGYVEKMEQSGN

-642 ELISVFSV
+642 ELISVFSL

-663 QVEHGHIMADIT
+663 QVEHGHIMADLT
-675 KIREIFSN
+675 KIKEIFSN

-697 VEFNTREL
+697 VEFNVREL

-711 YMRIQSE
+711 YACIQAE

-731 PTLFDAFSRERNT
+731 PMLFDAFSRERNT
-744 TVGKISGTGLGMPIV
+744 TVGKISGTGLGMAIV
-759 KNLVEMQGGTI
+759 KKLVEMMGGTI

-782 IVTLEHPIA
+782 IVTFEHPIA
-791 DEALYKQQE
+791 DEAYYKQEE
-800 QEAKSAQSAELLK
+800 QEAKSAQGAELIK

-830 LFILQ
+830 LFILR

-874 DGYTATQAIRALD
+874 DGYTATQNIRALD

-927 KLEQVLVKLLGE
+927 KLEQALVKLLGE
-939 TAQS
+939 TKEK